1 MTENRIK
8 ALKNIISMDYGTKY
22 MTLSNNKEIGENL
35 VEDLKTYFI
44 LLFKNK
50 YKYNYRIWNKIEHT
64 ANDPITDKIYEKPAA
79 VLSVPATDLS
89 DPADKSSNY
98 MYYDLGK
105 EKTDNNQEIEEIKK
119 HIKKYMKEEDEN
131 EDKSSIEIPEKIY
144 NQDISLKKNYR
155 DKSIEL
161 GYIPIISVVDD
172 TTSNYY
178 SPLLEYNYTNY
189 DFQEKAQIYDDLN
202 KLNIIFKNANY
213 KNIDDM
219 VLLDFYKEFTS
230 KIKKLKDDI
239 ISTDPD
245 LKEEI
250 INNIYDKLLIIYDVK
265 TNGIKNFK
273 KTTTKLNTT
282 NCKDSLPGKEPFD
295 IIKCEIIKR
304 AEILKKLGKEQKGG
318 DPSVED
324 KNKLNTALTT
334 IFTAAEEKTK
344 EDMYKNYLEIDKNI
358 LSAIINSDE
367 LKKKIIDKK
376 VTKNIASFKK
386 FTKDV
391 FKITAKIPKKN
402 NIAESITFKNFTDFI
417 QKIKDKLTEDSIR
430 YLTIIKYLNIIKK
443 STEGGSAILGGAL
456 PQNQDKQKPI
466 NQNQEI
472 NSQEQNPGKKYLKN
486 FTDIYITL
494 VKEYYKFI
502 KDPESAKQL
511 IKDITTD
518 TETAATAAATAKEE
532 AEATAKAER
541 KEKEEEEATRKEKEK
556 EKDEVEKRLE
566 EWNKMQK
573 INIELNTST
582 NSSLGKQDKDAIAAK
597 LKAKNIQENK
607 EFENEISRNNVQKK
621 NLETRRKELEE
632 SLKTIKVVLRKLY
645 NECINI
651 QAPYATEYSEYTKS
665 IIKIGKLK
673 LLIDDNVE
681 INNNNDIVSAY
692 NDQIALI
699 TKEIGAKEQQN
710 ESLKEKQKINNQQ
723 RGGYQNGGTLK
734 DDDAAKREVQPA
746 KPAEVQPA
754 KPAEVQPAKPAEVQP
769 AKPAEVQ
776 PAKPAEVQPAKPAE
790 VQPAKPAEVQPA
802 ETAET
807 AEKAEVNAQKKKFE
821 DEIKKRKDD
830 ESKEKQE
837 LKKILDDNL
846 DKLIKKSI
854 DGKESDLNNLYDFI
868 VYLKESFGGDD
879 DDNNNMDTVSSKK
892 YNDKDTL
899 FEKIWNEYNDG
910 IKAYNINSKNKEYL
924 TYINEGEKLKNKII
938 LNDLD
943 PEIVLKVNFQDKV
956 VFVALMF
963 AIRTIVMVIFEFLI
977 EYNIIKSLRYAIL
990 IYAGLYV
997 LLLLLFTAFVNL
1009 DSYKL
1014 RIVFNYLNMHINT
1027 SNIILHIMLFT
1038 IFSFLV
1044 IVIIQTDN
1052 FINNVGDILDFTYIY
1067 NYIYTFNID
1076 NLLSGEFENNLS
1088 KDEKIKLQYRL
1099 DIISMLIFIFTATLI
1114 LLI

>member
-1 MTENRIK
+1 MGAYKYNSNKILIKSISINYNRVYQLMTENRIK

-50 YKYNYRIWNKIEHT
+50 YRYNYRIWNKIEDTT
-64 ANDPITDKIYEKPAA
+64 ADKIYI
-79 VLSVPATDLS
+79 
-89 DPADKSSNY
+89 KSSVTASPTTDTSNNY
-98 MYYDLGK
+98 MYYDLSQ
-105 EKTDNNQEIEEIKK
+105 EKDNNPEIEEIKK
-119 HIKKYMKEEDEN
+119 YIKKNMKDEQTDT
-131 EDKSSIEIPEKIY
+131 EYKSSIEIPEKIY

-161 GYIPIISVVDD
+161 GYIPISSISVD
-172 TTSNYY
+172 TANTSNYY

-189 DFQEKAQIYDDLN
+189 DFQEKAHVYDDLN

-230 KIKKLKDDI
+230 KIEKLKDEI
-239 ISTDPD
+239 ISTDNG
-245 LKEEI
+245 LKDEI

-265 TNGIKNFK
+265 TNNIKKFK
-273 KTTTKLNTT
+273 KTTTIPKAT
-282 NCKDSLPGKEPFD
+282 NCPDPLTNKEPFD
-295 IIKCEIIKR
+295 IIRCEIFKR

-318 DPSVED
+318 TPSPED
-324 KNKLNTALTT
+324 NTKLNDALTT
-334 IFTAAEEKTK
+334 IFTAAEKNTDA
-344 EDMYKNYLEIDKNI
+344 DMYENYLEIDKNI
-358 LSAIINSDE
+358 LSAIINSND

-376 VTKNIASFKK
+376 VTKNIESFKK
-386 FTKDV
+386 FTKGV
-391 FKITAKIPKKN
+391 FKITAKEPKKN
-402 NIAESITFKNFTDFI
+402 NIAESITFKDFTDFI

-430 YLTIIKYLNIIKK
+430 YLTIIKYLNIIKNP
-443 STEGGSAILGGAL
+443 TNGGMAVGGA
-456 PQNQDKQKPI
+456 PQQNQDKQRPI

-502 KDPESAKQL
+502 KEPELAKQL
-511 IKDITTD
+511 IKDITADTD
-518 TETAATAAATAKEE
+518 TPEAKTDTLVATQATTDTKAATVGAD
-532 AEATAKAER
+532 
-541 KEKEEEEATRKEKEK
+541 EKETQDAE
-556 EKDEVEKRLE
+556 EVEKRLE
-566 EWNKMQK
+566 EWKKMQK
-573 INIELNTST
+573 INSELNTNST
-582 NSSLGKQDKDAIAAK
+582 SGNQGKQDKDAIAAK

-723 RGGYQNGGTLK
+723 RGGYQNGGTDPAL
-734 DDDAAKREVQPA
+734 QPA
-746 KPAEVQPA
+746 AQPA
-754 KPAEVQPAKPAEVQP
+754 AQPDE
-769 AKPAEVQ
+769 E
-776 PAKPAEVQPAKPAE
+776 
-790 VQPAKPAEVQPA
+790 
-802 ETAET
+802 
-807 AEKAEVNAQKKKFE
+807 AQKEKFQ
-821 DEIKKRKDD
+821 
-830 ESKEKQE
+830 KEKFQKEIQKRNSDE
-837 LKKILDDNL
+837 LNEKVKLKAILDDNL
-846 DKLIKKSI
+846 YKLIKEE
-854 DGKESDLNNLYDFI
+854 KEENNLYSFI

-879 DDNNNMDTVSSKK
+879 DDNNMDTVSSKK

-910 IKAYNINSKNKEYL
+910 IRAYNNNSKNKEYL

-1052 FINNVGDILDFTYIY
+1052 FINNVGDVLDFTYIY

-1076 NLLSGEFENNLS
+1076 NLLSGEFENNLT

>member
-50 YKYNYRIWNKIEHT
+50 YKYNYRIWNKIEDKDT
-64 ANDPITDKIYEKPAA
+64 ISNKIYQN
-79 VLSVPATDLS
+79 T
-89 DPADKSSNY
+89 ADAHHADTSNIY
-98 MYYDLGK
+98 MYYNLDNK
-105 EKTDNNQEIEEIKK
+105 EDDNNPEIKEIEKYIKK
-119 HIKKYMKEEDEN
+119 NMKEEDDEKKKG
-131 EDKSSIEIPEKIY
+131 EELSYKSSIEIPEKIY

-155 DKSIEL
+155 DESIEL
-161 GYIPIISVVDD
+161 GYIPIISVVVD
-172 TTSNYY
+172 TKKYYY

-265 TNGIKNFK
+265 TNGIKKIN
-273 KTTTKLNTT
+273 KTTTKLDTN
-282 NCKDSLPGKEPFD
+282 NCKDSHLHGKKEPFD
-295 IIKCEIIKR
+295 IIRCEIFKR

-318 DPSVED
+318 APSVEN
-324 KNKLNTALTT
+324 KEKLNTTLTT
-334 IFTAAEEKTK
+334 IFEATEKTK

-376 VTKNIASFKK
+376 VTDNIKSFKK

-391 FKITAKIPKKN
+391 FKITPKKLKKN
-402 NIAESITFKNFTDFI
+402 NIAESITFSKFTEFI
-417 QKIKDKLTEDSIR
+417 KKIKDKLTEDSIR
-430 YLTIIKYLNIIKK
+430 YLTIIKYLNIIKNTNPK
-443 STEGGSAILGGAL
+443 GGMSSGGAP
-456 PQNQDKQKPI
+456 PQNQDKQKQI

-472 NSQEQNPGKKYLKN
+472 NSQEQNPGKTYIKN
-486 FTDIYITL
+486 FTDIYISL

-502 KDPESAKQL
+502 KNPEGAKQL
-511 IKDITTD
+511 IKDITAEDKET
-518 TETAATAAATAKEE
+518 TEVENEEEMKQAERTKEEGEKKKAEEKKRIDEWEKNNKDLYNDNNQGNITVASQRE
-532 AEATAKAER
+532 AEA
-541 KEKEEEEATRKEKEK
+541 
-556 EKDEVEKRLE
+556 
-566 EWNKMQK
+566 
-573 INIELNTST
+573 
-582 NSSLGKQDKDAIAAK
+582 AAK
-597 LKAKNIQENK
+597 IKQRQKYGQENK
-607 EFENEISRNNVQKK
+607 DISNEQSRITEQKK
-621 NLETRRKELEE
+621 NLTERKKELED

-699 TKEIGAKEQQN
+699 TKEIGAKDEQNKSLDEKKKIN
-710 ESLKEKQKINNQQ
+710 EGLMRGGGDTYTDAKKNEEDKIGEEIKEK
-723 RGGYQNGGTLK
+723 YETLK
-734 DDDAAKREVQPA
+734 
-746 KPAEVQPA
+746 
-754 KPAEVQPAKPAEVQP
+754 
-769 AKPAEVQ
+769 
-776 PAKPAEVQPAKPAE
+776 
-790 VQPAKPAEVQPA
+790 
-802 ETAET
+802 
-807 AEKAEVNAQKKKFE
+807 
-821 DEIKKRKDD
+821 
-830 ESKEKQE
+830 KEKKLLTE
-837 LKKILDDNL
+837 VLKDNL
-846 DKLIKKSI
+846 FMLIKKTEEDS
-854 DGKESDLNNLYDFI
+854 GLNNLYDFI
-868 VYLKESFGGDD
+868 KYLKDSFGGDD
-879 DDNNNMDTVSSKK
+879 DDNNMDTVSSKK

-899 FEKIWNEYNDG
+899 FEKIWSEYNDG
-910 IKAYNINSKNKEYL
+910 IKAYNINSKNKDYL

-977 EYNIIKSLRYAIL
+977 EYNVIKSLRYSIL
-990 IYAGLYV
+990 IYAGLYI

-1076 NLLSGEFENNLS
+1076 NLLSGEFENNLT

-1099 DIISMLIFIFTATLI
+1099 DIISMLIFIFTAILI

>member
-1 MTENRIK
+1 
-8 ALKNIISMDYGTKY
+8 MDYGTKY

-50 YKYNYRIWNKIEHT
+50 YKYNYRIWNKIEDKDT
-64 ANDPITDKIYEKPAA
+64 ISNKIYQN
-79 VLSVPATDLS
+79 T
-89 DPADKSSNY
+89 ADAHHADTSNIY
-98 MYYDLGK
+98 MYYNLDNK
-105 EKTDNNQEIEEIKK
+105 EDDNNPEIKEIEKYIKK
-119 HIKKYMKEEDEN
+119 NMKEEDDEKKKG
-131 EDKSSIEIPEKIY
+131 EELSYKSSIEIPEKIY

-155 DKSIEL
+155 DESIEL
-161 GYIPIISVVDD
+161 GYIPIISVVVD
-172 TTSNYY
+172 TKKYYY

-265 TNGIKNFK
+265 TNGIKKIN
-273 KTTTKLNTT
+273 KTTTKLDTN
-282 NCKDSLPGKEPFD
+282 NCKDSHLHGKKEPFD
-295 IIKCEIIKR
+295 IIRCEIFKR

-318 DPSVED
+318 APSVEN
-324 KNKLNTALTT
+324 KEKLNTTLTT
-334 IFTAAEEKTK
+334 IFEATEKTK

-376 VTKNIASFKK
+376 VTDNIKSFKK

-391 FKITAKIPKKN
+391 FKITPKKLKKN
-402 NIAESITFKNFTDFI
+402 NIAESITFSKFTEFI
-417 QKIKDKLTEDSIR
+417 KKIKDKLTEDSIR
-430 YLTIIKYLNIIKK
+430 YLTIIKYLNIIKNTNPK
-443 STEGGSAILGGAL
+443 GGMSSGGAP

-472 NSQEQNPGKKYLKN
+472 NSQEQNPGKTYIKN
-486 FTDIYITL
+486 FTDIYISL

-502 KDPESAKQL
+502 KNPEGAKKL
-511 IKDITTD
+511 IKDITAEDKET
-518 TETAATAAATAKEE
+518 TEVENEEEMKQAERTKEEGEKKKAEEKKRIDEWEKNNKDLYNDNNQGNITVASQRE
-532 AEATAKAER
+532 AEA
-541 KEKEEEEATRKEKEK
+541 
-556 EKDEVEKRLE
+556 
-566 EWNKMQK
+566 
-573 INIELNTST
+573 
-582 NSSLGKQDKDAIAAK
+582 AAK
-597 LKAKNIQENK
+597 IKQRQKYGQENK
-607 EFENEISRNNVQKK
+607 DISNEQSRITEQKK
-621 NLETRRKELEE
+621 NLTERKKELED

-699 TKEIGAKEQQN
+699 TKEIGAKDEQNKSLDEKKKIN
-710 ESLKEKQKINNQQ
+710 EGLMRGGGDTYTDAKKYEEDKIDEEFKNKYETLKKEKKLL
-723 RGGYQNGGTLK
+723 TEVLK
-734 DDDAAKREVQPA
+734 D
-746 KPAEVQPA
+746 
-754 KPAEVQPAKPAEVQP
+754 
-769 AKPAEVQ
+769 
-776 PAKPAEVQPAKPAE
+776 
-790 VQPAKPAEVQPA
+790 
-802 ETAET
+802 
-807 AEKAEVNAQKKKFE
+807 
-821 DEIKKRKDD
+821 
-830 ESKEKQE
+830 
-837 LKKILDDNL
+837 NL
-846 DKLIKKSI
+846 FMLIKKT
-854 DGKESDLNNLYDFI
+854 GEESDLNNLYDFI
-868 VYLKESFGGDD
+868 KYLKDSFGGDD
-879 DDNNNMDTVSSKK
+879 DDNNMDTVSSKK

-899 FEKIWNEYNDG
+899 FEKIWSEYNDG
-910 IKAYNINSKNKEYL
+910 IKAYNINSKNKDYL

-977 EYNIIKSLRYAIL
+977 EYNVIKSLRYSIL
-990 IYAGLYV
+990 IYAGLYI

-1076 NLLSGEFENNLS
+1076 NLLSGEFENNLT

>member
-50 YKYNYRIWNKIEHT
+50 YKYNYRILNKIT
-64 ANDPITDKIYEKPAA
+64 ITDPITDKIYKKPDF
-79 VLSVPATDLS
+79 T
-89 DPADKSSNY
+89 ADNLVTSSNY
-98 MYYDLGK
+98 MYYDLGE
-105 EKTDNNQEIEEIKK
+105 EKDNNPEIKEIENYIKK
-119 HIKKYMKEEDEN
+119 NMKEEDDEKKDGELSN
-131 EDKSSIEIPEKIY
+131 KSSIEIPEKIY

-161 GYIPIISVVDD
+161 GYIPIISVVDTVD
-172 TTSNYY
+172 NTTSNYY

-230 KIKKLKDDI
+230 KIEKLKDDI

-265 TNGIKNFK
+265 TNGIKKFN
-273 KTTTKLNTT
+273 KTTTKPSKNI
-282 NCKDSLPGKEPFD
+282 CKDSLTSKEPFD
-295 IIKCEIIKR
+295 IIRCEIFKR

-318 DPSVED
+318 APSVEN
-324 KNKLNTALTT
+324 KEKLNTTLTT
-334 IFTAAEEKTK
+334 IFEATEKTK

-376 VTKNIASFKK
+376 VTDNIKSFKK

-391 FKITAKIPKKN
+391 FKITPKKLKKN
-402 NIAESITFKNFTDFI
+402 NIAESITFSKFTEFI
-417 QKIKDKLTEDSIR
+417 KKIKDKLTEDSIR
-430 YLTIIKYLNIIKK
+430 YLTIIKYLNIIKNTNPK
-443 STEGGSAILGGAL
+443 GGMSSGGAP
-456 PQNQDKQKPI
+456 PQNQDKQKQI

-472 NSQEQNPGKKYLKN
+472 NSQEQNPGKTYIKN
-486 FTDIYITL
+486 FTDIYISL

-502 KDPESAKQL
+502 KNPEGAKIL
-511 IKDITTD
+511 IKDITAEDKETTD
-518 TETAATAAATAKEE
+518 VDQDTINKEAERKKKLGEDEDEEIKREKKKRIEEWEKNNKDLYNDNNQDNRTVVSQKEADATAKI
-532 AEATAKAER
+532 K
-541 KEKEEEEATRKEKEK
+541 
-556 EKDEVEKRLE
+556 
-566 EWNKMQK
+566 QK
-573 INIELNTST
+573 QKY
-582 NSSLGKQDKDAIAAK
+582 G
-597 LKAKNIQENK
+597 QENK
-607 EFENEISRNNVQKK
+607 DISNEQSRITEQKK
-621 NLETRRKELEE
+621 NLTERKKELED

-699 TKEIGAKEQQN
+699 TKEIGAKDEQNKSLDEKKKIN
-710 ESLKEKQKINNQQ
+710 EGLMRGGGDTYTDAKNKETEKIDEEFKEK
-723 RGGYQNGGTLK
+723 YETLK
-734 DDDAAKREVQPA
+734 
-746 KPAEVQPA
+746 
-754 KPAEVQPAKPAEVQP
+754 
-769 AKPAEVQ
+769 
-776 PAKPAEVQPAKPAE
+776 
-790 VQPAKPAEVQPA
+790 
-802 ETAET
+802 
-807 AEKAEVNAQKKKFE
+807 
-821 DEIKKRKDD
+821 
-830 ESKEKQE
+830 KEKE
-837 LKKILDDNL
+837 RLTDVLKDNL
-846 DKLIKKSI
+846 YMLIQKTGEDS
-854 DGKESDLNNLYDFI
+854 GLNNLYGFI
-868 VYLKESFGGDD
+868 KYLKDSFGGDDD

-899 FEKIWNEYNDG
+899 FEKIWSEYNDG
-910 IKAYNINSKNKEYL
+910 IKAYNINSKNKDYL

-956 VFVALMF
+956 VFVTLMF

-977 EYNIIKSLRYAIL
+977 EYNVIKSLRYSIL
-990 IYAGLYV
+990 IYAGLYI

-1088 KDEKIKLQYRL
+1088 NDEKIKLQYRL

>member
-50 YKYNYRIWNKIEHT
+50 YKYNYRIWNKIEDKDT
-64 ANDPITDKIYEKPAA
+64 ISNKIYQN
-79 VLSVPATDLS
+79 T
-89 DPADKSSNY
+89 ADAHHADTSNIY
-98 MYYDLGK
+98 MYYDLDG
-105 EKTDNNQEIEEIKK
+105 EKDNNPEIKEIEKYIKNN
-119 HIKKYMKEEDEN
+119 MKEEDDEKKKGEELSN
-131 EDKSSIEIPEKIY
+131 KSSIEIPEKIY

-161 GYIPIISVVDD
+161 GYIPIISVVADK

-230 KIKKLKDDI
+230 KIEKLKDDI
-239 ISTDPD
+239 ISTDTD
-245 LKEEI
+245 LKDEI

-265 TNGIKNFK
+265 TNGIKKFN
-273 KTTTKLNTT
+273 KTTTKLDTI
-282 NCKDSLPGKEPFD
+282 NCKDSHLHGKKEPFD
-295 IIKCEIIKR
+295 IIKCEIFKR

-318 DPSVED
+318 APSVEN
-324 KNKLNTALTT
+324 KEKLNTTLTK
-334 IFTAAEEKTK
+334 IFEATEKTK
-344 EDMYKNYLEIDKNI
+344 EDMYENYLEIDKNI

-376 VTKNIASFKK
+376 VTENIKSFKK

-391 FKITAKIPKKN
+391 FKITPKKLKKN
-402 NIAESITFKNFTDFI
+402 NIAESITFSKFTEFI
-417 QKIKDKLTEDSIR
+417 KKIKDKLTEDSIR
-430 YLTIIKYLNIIKK
+430 YLTIIKYLNIIKN
-443 STEGGSAILGGAL
+443 TNNGGSAILGGAP

-472 NSQEQNPGKKYLKN
+472 NSQEQNPGKTYIKN
-486 FTDIYITL
+486 FTDIYISL

-502 KDPESAKQL
+502 KNPEGAKQL
-511 IKDITTD
+511 IKDITTEDKETTDVEQD
-518 TETAATAAATAKEE
+518 TINTEERNKKLKEEDEDKDKEIIREKKKRIEEWEKNNKDLYNDNNQENRAIVNQRE
-532 AEATAKAER
+532 AEA
-541 KEKEEEEATRKEKEK
+541 
-556 EKDEVEKRLE
+556 
-566 EWNKMQK
+566 
-573 INIELNTST
+573 
-582 NSSLGKQDKDAIAAK
+582 AAK
-597 LKAKNIQENK
+597 MKQKQKYGQENK
-607 EFENEISRNNVQKK
+607 DISNEQSRITEQKK
-621 NLETRRKELEE
+621 NLTERKKELED

-699 TKEIGAKEQQN
+699 TKEIGAKDEQN
-710 ESLKEKQKINNQQ
+710 KSLDEKKKINEGLM
-723 RGGYQNGGTLK
+723 RGGGDTYTDAKKYEEDKIDEEFKNKYETLK
-734 DDDAAKREVQPA
+734 KDKERLTEV
-746 KPAEVQPA
+746 
-754 KPAEVQPAKPAEVQP
+754 
-769 AKPAEVQ
+769 
-776 PAKPAEVQPAKPAE
+776 
-790 VQPAKPAEVQPA
+790 
-802 ETAET
+802 
-807 AEKAEVNAQKKKFE
+807 
-821 DEIKKRKDD
+821 
-830 ESKEKQE
+830 
-837 LKKILDDNL
+837 LKDNL
-846 DKLIKKSI
+846 YMLIQKTDEDS
-854 DGKESDLNNLYDFI
+854 GLNNLYDFI
-868 VYLKESFGGDD
+868 KYLKESFGGDD

-899 FEKIWNEYNDG
+899 FEKIWSEYNDG
-910 IKAYNINSKNKEYL
+910 IKAYNINSKNKDYL

-977 EYNIIKSLRYAIL
+977 EYNVIKSLRYSIL
-990 IYAGLYV
+990 IYTGLYI

>member
-50 YKYNYRIWNKIEHT
+50 YKYNYRIWNKIEDKDT
-64 ANDPITDKIYEKPAA
+64 ISNKIYQN
-79 VLSVPATDLS
+79 T
-89 DPADKSSNY
+89 ADAHHADTSNIY
-98 MYYDLGK
+98 MYYNLDNK
-105 EKTDNNQEIEEIKK
+105 EDDNNPEIKEIEKYIKK
-119 HIKKYMKEEDEN
+119 NMKEEDDEKKKG
-131 EDKSSIEIPEKIY
+131 EELSYKSSIEIPEKIY

-155 DKSIEL
+155 DESIEL
-161 GYIPIISVVDD
+161 GYIPIISVVVD
-172 TTSNYY
+172 TKKYYY

-265 TNGIKNFK
+265 TNGIKKIN
-273 KTTTKLNTT
+273 KTTTKLDTN
-282 NCKDSLPGKEPFD
+282 NCKDSHLHGKKEPFD
-295 IIKCEIIKR
+295 IIRCEIFKR

-318 DPSVED
+318 APSVEN
-324 KNKLNTALTT
+324 KEKLNTTLTT
-334 IFTAAEEKTK
+334 IFEATEKTK

-376 VTKNIASFKK
+376 VTDNIKSFKK

-391 FKITAKIPKKN
+391 FKITPKKLKKN
-402 NIAESITFKNFTDFI
+402 NIAESITFSKFTEFI
-417 QKIKDKLTEDSIR
+417 KKIKDKLTEDSIR
-430 YLTIIKYLNIIKK
+430 YLTIIKYLNIIKNTNPK
-443 STEGGSAILGGAL
+443 GGMSSGGAP
-456 PQNQDKQKPI
+456 PQNQDKQKQI

-472 NSQEQNPGKKYLKN
+472 NSQEQNPGKTYIKN
-486 FTDIYITL
+486 FTDIYISL

-502 KDPESAKQL
+502 KNPEGAKKL
-511 IKDITTD
+511 IKDITAEDKET
-518 TETAATAAATAKEE
+518 TEVENEEEMKQAERTKEEGEKKKAEEKKRIDEWEKNNKDLYNDNNQGNITVASQRE
-532 AEATAKAER
+532 AEA
-541 KEKEEEEATRKEKEK
+541 
-556 EKDEVEKRLE
+556 
-566 EWNKMQK
+566 
-573 INIELNTST
+573 
-582 NSSLGKQDKDAIAAK
+582 AAK
-597 LKAKNIQENK
+597 IKQRQKYGQENK
-607 EFENEISRNNVQKK
+607 DISNEQSRITEQKK
-621 NLETRRKELEE
+621 NLTERKKELED

-699 TKEIGAKEQQN
+699 TKEIGAKDEQNKSLDEKKKIN
-710 ESLKEKQKINNQQ
+710 EGLMRGGGDTYTDAKKNEEDKIGEEIKEK
-723 RGGYQNGGTLK
+723 YETLK
-734 DDDAAKREVQPA
+734 
-746 KPAEVQPA
+746 
-754 KPAEVQPAKPAEVQP
+754 
-769 AKPAEVQ
+769 
-776 PAKPAEVQPAKPAE
+776 
-790 VQPAKPAEVQPA
+790 
-802 ETAET
+802 
-807 AEKAEVNAQKKKFE
+807 
-821 DEIKKRKDD
+821 
-830 ESKEKQE
+830 KEKKLLTE
-837 LKKILDDNL
+837 VLKDNL
-846 DKLIKKSI
+846 FMLIKKTEEDS
-854 DGKESDLNNLYDFI
+854 GLNNLYDFI
-868 VYLKESFGGDD
+868 KYLKDSFGGDD
-879 DDNNNMDTVSSKK
+879 DDNNMDTVSSKK

-899 FEKIWNEYNDG
+899 FEKIWSEYNDG
-910 IKAYNINSKNKEYL
+910 IKAYNINSKNKDYL

-977 EYNIIKSLRYAIL
+977 EYNVIKSLRYSIL
-990 IYAGLYV
+990 IYAGLYI

-1076 NLLSGEFENNLS
+1076 NLLSGEFENNLT

-1099 DIISMLIFIFTATLI
+1099 DIISMLIFIFTAILI

>member
-50 YKYNYRIWNKIEHT
+50 YKYNYRIWNKIT
-64 ANDPITDKIYEKPAA
+64 ITDPINDKIYKKPD
-79 VLSVPATDLS
+79 VIVDNLVT
-89 DPADKSSNY
+89 SSNY

-105 EKTDNNQEIEEIKK
+105 EETDNNPEIKK
-119 HIKKYMKEEDEN
+119 IEKYIKNNMKEEDE
-131 EDKSSIEIPEKIY
+131 EEKDRELSYKSSIEIPEKIY

-161 GYIPIISVVDD
+161 GYIPIISVVADK
-172 TTSNYY
+172 TNSNYY
-178 SPLLEYNYTNY
+178 SPSLEYNYTNY

-230 KIKKLKDDI
+230 KIEKLKYDI
-239 ISTDPD
+239 ISTDTD
-245 LKEEI
+245 LKDDI
-250 INNIYDKLLIIYDVK
+250 VNNIYDKLLIIYDVK
-265 TNGIKNFK
+265 TNGIKKFK
-273 KTTTKLNTT
+273 KTTTKLDT
-282 NCKDSLPGKEPFD
+282 NRCPETQNSKQPFD
-295 IIKCEIIKR
+295 IIRCEIFKR

-318 DPSVED
+318 TPLDD
-324 KNKLNTALTT
+324 NKNKLNTALKT
-334 IFTAAEEKTK
+334 IFEATEKTK
-344 EDMYKNYLEIDKNI
+344 EDMYENYLEIDKNI

-376 VTKNIASFKK
+376 VTENIKSFKK

-391 FKITAKIPKKN
+391 FKITPKKLKKN
-402 NIAESITFKNFTDFI
+402 NIAESITFSKFTEFI
-417 QKIKDKLTEDSIR
+417 KKIKDKLTEDSIR
-430 YLTIIKYLNIIKK
+430 YLTIIKYLNIIKN
-443 STEGGSAILGGAL
+443 TNNGGSAILGGAP

-466 NQNQEI
+466 NKNQEI
-472 NSQEQNPGKKYLKN
+472 NSQEQNPGKTYIKN
-486 FTDIYITL
+486 FTDIYISL

-502 KDPESAKQL
+502 KDPEGAKIL
-511 IKDITTD
+511 IKDITAEDKETKEVEQD
-518 TETAATAAATAKEE
+518 TINKEEKRKQKLGQDEDEEIKREKKKRIEEWEKNNKDLYNDNNQDNRTVVSQKEADATAK
-532 AEATAKAER
+532 TK
-541 KEKEEEEATRKEKEK
+541 
-556 EKDEVEKRLE
+556 
-566 EWNKMQK
+566 QK
-573 INIELNTST
+573 QKY
-582 NSSLGKQDKDAIAAK
+582 G
-597 LKAKNIQENK
+597 QENK
-607 EFENEISRNNVQKK
+607 DISNEQSRITEQKK
-621 NLETRRKELEE
+621 NLTERKKELED

-699 TKEIGAKEQQN
+699 TKEIGAKDEQNKSLDEKKKIN
-710 ESLKEKQKINNQQ
+710 EGLMRGGGKEYEVVLSNITQKINEEIDEKYN
-723 RGGYQNGGTLK
+723 TLK
-734 DDDAAKREVQPA
+734 
-746 KPAEVQPA
+746 
-754 KPAEVQPAKPAEVQP
+754 
-769 AKPAEVQ
+769 
-776 PAKPAEVQPAKPAE
+776 
-790 VQPAKPAEVQPA
+790 
-802 ETAET
+802 
-807 AEKAEVNAQKKKFE
+807 
-821 DEIKKRKDD
+821 
-830 ESKEKQE
+830 KEKE
-837 LKKILDDNL
+837 RLTDVLKDNL
-846 DKLIKKSI
+846 YMLIQKTEEDS
-854 DGKESDLNNLYDFI
+854 GLNNLYGFI
-868 VYLKESFGGDD
+868 KYLKDSFGGDDD

-899 FEKIWNEYNDG
+899 FEKIWSEYNDG
-910 IKAYNINSKNKEYL
+910 IKAYNINSKNKDYL

-977 EYNIIKSLRYAIL
+977 EYNVIKSLRYSIL
-990 IYAGLYV
+990 IYAGLYI

>member
-1 MTENRIK
+1 
-8 ALKNIISMDYGTKY
+8 MDYGTKY

-50 YKYNYRIWNKIEHT
+50 YKYNYRILNKITITE
-64 ANDPITDKIYEKPAA
+64 PITDKIYKKPD
-79 VLSVPATDLS
+79 VTVDNLVT
-89 DPADKSSNY
+89 SSNY
-98 MYYDLGK
+98 MYYDLGEE
-105 EKTDNNQEIEEIKK
+105 EKDNNPEIKEIEKYIKK
-119 HIKKYMKEEDEN
+119 NMKEEDGELSN
-131 EDKSSIEIPEKIY
+131 KSSIEIPEKIY

-161 GYIPIISVVDD
+161 GYIPIISVVDTVD
-172 TTSNYY
+172 NTTSNYY

-230 KIKKLKDDI
+230 KIEKLKDDI
-239 ISTDPD
+239 ISTDTD
-245 LKEEI
+245 LKDDI
-250 INNIYDKLLIIYDVK
+250 VNNIYDKLLIIYDVK
-265 TNGIKNFK
+265 TNGIKKFN
-273 KTTTKLNTT
+273 KTTTKPSKNI
-282 NCKDSLPGKEPFD
+282 CKDSLTSKEPFD
-295 IIKCEIIKR
+295 IIRCEIFKR

-318 DPSVED
+318 APSVEN
-324 KNKLNTALTT
+324 KEKLNTTLTT
-334 IFTAAEEKTK
+334 IFEATEKTK

-376 VTKNIASFKK
+376 VTDNIKSFKK

-391 FKITAKIPKKN
+391 FKITPKKLKKN
-402 NIAESITFKNFTDFI
+402 NIAESITFSKFTEFI
-417 QKIKDKLTEDSIR
+417 KKIKDKLTEDSIR
-430 YLTIIKYLNIIKK
+430 YLTIIKYLNIIKNTNPK
-443 STEGGSAILGGAL
+443 GGMSSGGAP
-456 PQNQDKQKPI
+456 PQNQDKQKQI

-472 NSQEQNPGKKYLKN
+472 NSQEQNPGKTYIKN
-486 FTDIYITL
+486 FTDIYISL

-502 KDPESAKQL
+502 KNPEGAKKL
-511 IKDITTD
+511 IKDITAEDKETTD
-518 TETAATAAATAKEE
+518 VDQDTINKEAERKKKLGEDEDEEIKREIKKRIDEWEKNNKDLYNDNNQENRAIVNQRE
-532 AEATAKAER
+532 AEA
-541 KEKEEEEATRKEKEK
+541 
-556 EKDEVEKRLE
+556 
-566 EWNKMQK
+566 
-573 INIELNTST
+573 
-582 NSSLGKQDKDAIAAK
+582 AAK
-597 LKAKNIQENK
+597 TKQRQKYGQENK
-607 EFENEISRNNVQKK
+607 DISNEQSRITEQKK
-621 NLETRRKELEE
+621 NLTERKKELED

-699 TKEIGAKEQQN
+699 TKEIGAKDEQN
-710 ESLKEKQKINNQQ
+710 KSLEEKIKINKELMRGGDKYTDAKNKETEKIDEEFKEK
-723 RGGYQNGGTLK
+723 YETLK
-734 DDDAAKREVQPA
+734 
-746 KPAEVQPA
+746 
-754 KPAEVQPAKPAEVQP
+754 
-769 AKPAEVQ
+769 
-776 PAKPAEVQPAKPAE
+776 
-790 VQPAKPAEVQPA
+790 
-802 ETAET
+802 
-807 AEKAEVNAQKKKFE
+807 
-821 DEIKKRKDD
+821 
-830 ESKEKQE
+830 KEKE
-837 LKKILDDNL
+837 RLTDVLKDNL
-846 DKLIKKSI
+846 CMLIQKTEEDS
-854 DGKESDLNNLYDFI
+854 GLNNLYGFI
-868 VYLKESFGGDD
+868 KYLKESFGGDDD

-899 FEKIWNEYNDG
+899 FEKIWSEYNDG
-910 IKAYNINSKNKEYL
+910 IKAYNINSKNKDYL

-956 VFVALMF
+956 VFVTLMF

-977 EYNIIKSLRYAIL
+977 EYNVIKSLRYSIL
-990 IYAGLYV
+990 IYAGLYI

-1099 DIISMLIFIFTATLI
+1099 DIISNLIFIFTATLI

>member
-50 YKYNYRIWNKIEHT
+50 YKYNYRIWNKIEDKDT
-64 ANDPITDKIYEKPAA
+64 ISNKIYQN
-79 VLSVPATDLS
+79 T
-89 DPADKSSNY
+89 ADAHHADTSNIY
-98 MYYDLGK
+98 MYYNLDNK
-105 EKTDNNQEIEEIKK
+105 EDDNNPEIKEIEKYIKK
-119 HIKKYMKEEDEN
+119 NMKEEDDEKKKG
-131 EDKSSIEIPEKIY
+131 EELSYKSSIEIPEKIY

-155 DKSIEL
+155 DESIEL
-161 GYIPIISVVDD
+161 GYIPIISVVVD
-172 TTSNYY
+172 TKKYYY

-265 TNGIKNFK
+265 TNGIKKIN
-273 KTTTKLNTT
+273 KTTTKLDTN
-282 NCKDSLPGKEPFD
+282 NCKDSHLHGKKEPFD
-295 IIKCEIIKR
+295 IIRCEIFKR

-318 DPSVED
+318 APSVEN
-324 KNKLNTALTT
+324 KEKLNTTLTT
-334 IFTAAEEKTK
+334 IFEATEKTK

-376 VTKNIASFKK
+376 VTDNIKSFKK

-391 FKITAKIPKKN
+391 FKITPKKLKKN
-402 NIAESITFKNFTDFI
+402 NIAESITFSKFTEFI
-417 QKIKDKLTEDSIR
+417 KKIKDKLTEDSIR
-430 YLTIIKYLNIIKK
+430 YLTIIKYLNIIKNTNPK
-443 STEGGSAILGGAL
+443 GGMSSGGAP
-456 PQNQDKQKPI
+456 PQNQDKQKQI

-472 NSQEQNPGKKYLKN
+472 NSQEQNPGKTYIKN
-486 FTDIYITL
+486 FTDIYISL

-502 KDPESAKQL
+502 KNPEGAKQL
-511 IKDITTD
+511 IKDITAEDKET
-518 TETAATAAATAKEE
+518 TEVEQDAIINKEAERKKQLEDEDEDKEIIREKKKRIDEWEKNNKDLYNDNNQGNITVASQRE
-532 AEATAKAER
+532 AEA
-541 KEKEEEEATRKEKEK
+541 
-556 EKDEVEKRLE
+556 
-566 EWNKMQK
+566 
-573 INIELNTST
+573 
-582 NSSLGKQDKDAIAAK
+582 AAK
-597 LKAKNIQENK
+597 IKQRQKYGQENK
-607 EFENEISRNNVQKK
+607 DISNEQSRITEQKK
-621 NLETRRKELEE
+621 NLTERKKELED

-692 NDQIALI
+692 NDQIAII
-699 TKEIGAKEQQN
+699 TKEIGAKDEQNKSLDEKKKIN
-710 ESLKEKQKINNQQ
+710 EGLMRGGGDTYTDAKKYEEDKIDEEFKNKYETLKKEKKLL
-723 RGGYQNGGTLK
+723 TEVLK
-734 DDDAAKREVQPA
+734 D
-746 KPAEVQPA
+746 
-754 KPAEVQPAKPAEVQP
+754 
-769 AKPAEVQ
+769 
-776 PAKPAEVQPAKPAE
+776 
-790 VQPAKPAEVQPA
+790 
-802 ETAET
+802 
-807 AEKAEVNAQKKKFE
+807 
-821 DEIKKRKDD
+821 
-830 ESKEKQE
+830 
-837 LKKILDDNL
+837 NL
-846 DKLIKKSI
+846 FMLIKKT
-854 DGKESDLNNLYDFI
+854 GEESDLNNLYDFI
-868 VYLKESFGGDD
+868 KYLKDSFGGDD
-879 DDNNNMDTVSSKK
+879 DDNNMDTVSSKK

-899 FEKIWNEYNDG
+899 FEKIWSEYNDG
-910 IKAYNINSKNKEYL
+910 IKAYNINSKNKDYL

-977 EYNIIKSLRYAIL
+977 EYNVIKSLRYSIL
-990 IYAGLYV
+990 IYAGLYI

>member
-1 MTENRIK
+1 
-8 ALKNIISMDYGTKY
+8 MDYGTKY

-50 YKYNYRIWNKIEHT
+50 YKYNYRILNKITITE
-64 ANDPITDKIYEKPAA
+64 PITDKIYKKPD
-79 VLSVPATDLS
+79 VTVDNLVT
-89 DPADKSSNY
+89 SSNY
-98 MYYDLGK
+98 MYYDLGEE
-105 EKTDNNQEIEEIKK
+105 EKDNNPEIKEIEKYIKK
-119 HIKKYMKEEDEN
+119 NMKEDDEK
-131 EDKSSIEIPEKIY
+131 EPKSSIEIPEKIY

-155 DKSIEL
+155 DNSIEL
-161 GYIPIISVVDD
+161 GYIPIIIISVVVD
-172 TTSNYY
+172 TVDTKTYY

-239 ISTDPD
+239 ISTDLD

-265 TNGIKNFK
+265 TNGIKKFNKTK
-273 KTTTKLNTT
+273 KKPDTT
-282 NCKDSLPGKEPFD
+282 NCPETPTSKEPPFD
-295 IIKCEIIKR
+295 IIKCEIFKR

-318 DPSVED
+318 DPSDED
-324 KNKLNTALTT
+324 KEKLNTTLKT
-334 IFTAAEEKTK
+334 IFEATEKTK

-391 FKITAKIPKKN
+391 FKITAKTPKKN
-402 NIAESITFKNFTDFI
+402 NIAESITFKDFTDFI

-502 KDPESAKQL
+502 KEPELAKQF
-511 IKDITTD
+511 IKDITAD
-518 TETAATAAATAKEE
+518 T
-532 AEATAKAER
+532 
-541 KEKEEEEATRKEKEK
+541 
-556 EKDEVEKRLE
+556 
-566 EWNKMQK
+566 
-573 INIELNTST
+573 
-582 NSSLGKQDKDAIAAK
+582 
-597 LKAKNIQENK
+597 
-607 EFENEISRNNVQKK
+607 
-621 NLETRRKELEE
+621 
-632 SLKTIKVVLRKLY
+632 
-645 NECINI
+645 
-651 QAPYATEYSEYTKS
+651 
-665 IIKIGKLK
+665 
-673 LLIDDNVE
+673 
-681 INNNNDIVSAY
+681 
-692 NDQIALI
+692 
-699 TKEIGAKEQQN
+699 
-710 ESLKEKQKINNQQ
+710 
-723 RGGYQNGGTLK
+723 
-734 DDDAAKREVQPA
+734 
-746 KPAEVQPA
+746 
-754 KPAEVQPAKPAEVQP
+754 
-769 AKPAEVQ
+769 
-776 PAKPAEVQPAKPAE
+776 
-790 VQPAKPAEVQPA
+790 
-802 ETAET
+802 ET

-821 DEIKKRKDD
+821 DEIIKRKDD

-879 DDNNNMDTVSSKK
+879 DDNNNMETVSSKK

-910 IKAYNINSKNKEYL
+910 IKAYNINSKNKDYL

-956 VFVALMF
+956 VFVTLMF

-977 EYNIIKSLRYAIL
+977 EYNVIKSLRYSIL
-990 IYAGLYV
+990 IYAGLYI

-1067 NYIYTFNID
+1067 NYIYTFNFD

>member
-1 MTENRIK
+1 
-8 ALKNIISMDYGTKY
+8 MDYGTKY

-50 YKYNYRIWNKIEHT
+50 YKYNYRIWNKIEDKDT
-64 ANDPITDKIYEKPAA
+64 ISNKIYQN
-79 VLSVPATDLS
+79 T
-89 DPADKSSNY
+89 ADAHHADTSNIY
-98 MYYDLGK
+98 MYYDLDG
-105 EKTDNNQEIEEIKK
+105 EKDNNPEIKEIEKYIKNN
-119 HIKKYMKEEDEN
+119 MKEEDDEKKKGEELSN
-131 EDKSSIEIPEKIY
+131 KSSIEIHEKIY

-161 GYIPIISVVDD
+161 GYIPIISVVADK

-230 KIKKLKDDI
+230 KIEKLKDDI
-239 ISTDPD
+239 ISTDTD
-245 LKEEI
+245 LKDEI

-265 TNGIKNFK
+265 TNGIKKFN
-273 KTTTKLNTT
+273 KTTTKLDTI
-282 NCKDSLPGKEPFD
+282 NCKDSHLHGKKEPFD
-295 IIKCEIIKR
+295 IIKCEIFKR

-318 DPSVED
+318 APSVEN
-324 KNKLNTALTT
+324 KEKLNTTLTK
-334 IFTAAEEKTK
+334 IFEATEKTK
-344 EDMYKNYLEIDKNI
+344 EDMYENYLEIDKNI

-376 VTKNIASFKK
+376 VTENIKSFKK

-391 FKITAKIPKKN
+391 FKITPKKLKKN
-402 NIAESITFKNFTDFI
+402 NIAESITFSKFTEFI
-417 QKIKDKLTEDSIR
+417 KKIKDKLTEDSIR
-430 YLTIIKYLNIIKK
+430 YLTIIKYLNIIKN
-443 STEGGSAILGGAL
+443 TNNGGSAILGGAP

-472 NSQEQNPGKKYLKN
+472 NSQEQNPGKTYIKN
-486 FTDIYITL
+486 FTDIYISL

-502 KDPESAKQL
+502 KNPEGAKQL
-511 IKDITTD
+511 IKDITTEDKETTDVEQD
-518 TETAATAAATAKEE
+518 TINTEERNKKLKEEDEDKDKEIIREKKKRIEEWEKNNKDLYNDNNQENRAIVNQRE
-532 AEATAKAER
+532 AEA
-541 KEKEEEEATRKEKEK
+541 
-556 EKDEVEKRLE
+556 
-566 EWNKMQK
+566 
-573 INIELNTST
+573 
-582 NSSLGKQDKDAIAAK
+582 AAK
-597 LKAKNIQENK
+597 MKQKQKYGQENK
-607 EFENEISRNNVQKK
+607 DISNEQSRITEQKK
-621 NLETRRKELEE
+621 NLTERKKELED

-699 TKEIGAKEQQN
+699 TKEIGAKDEQNKSLDEKKKIN
-710 ESLKEKQKINNQQ
+710 EGLMRGGGDTYTDAKKNEEDKIGEEIKEK
-723 RGGYQNGGTLK
+723 YETLK
-734 DDDAAKREVQPA
+734 
-746 KPAEVQPA
+746 
-754 KPAEVQPAKPAEVQP
+754 
-769 AKPAEVQ
+769 
-776 PAKPAEVQPAKPAE
+776 
-790 VQPAKPAEVQPA
+790 
-802 ETAET
+802 
-807 AEKAEVNAQKKKFE
+807 
-821 DEIKKRKDD
+821 
-830 ESKEKQE
+830 KEKKLLTE
-837 LKKILDDNL
+837 VLKDNL
-846 DKLIKKSI
+846 FMLIKKTEEDS
-854 DGKESDLNNLYDFI
+854 GLNNLYDFI
-868 VYLKESFGGDD
+868 KYLKDSFGGDD
-879 DDNNNMDTVSSKK
+879 DDNNMDTVSSKK

-899 FEKIWNEYNDG
+899 FEKIWSEYNDG
-910 IKAYNINSKNKEYL
+910 IKAYNINSKNKDYL
-924 TYINEGEKLKNKII
+924 TYMNEGEKLKNKII

-977 EYNIIKSLRYAIL
+977 EYNVIKSLRYSIL
-990 IYAGLYV
+990 IYTGLYI

>member
-1 MTENRIK
+1 M
-8 ALKNIISMDYGTKY
+8 
-22 MTLSNNKEIGENL
+22 
-35 VEDLKTYFI
+35 
-44 LLFKNK
+44 
-50 YKYNYRIWNKIEHT
+50 
-64 ANDPITDKIYEKPAA
+64 
-79 VLSVPATDLS
+79 
-89 DPADKSSNY
+89 SS
-98 MYYDLGK
+98 
-105 EKTDNNQEIEEIKK
+105 
-119 HIKKYMKEEDEN
+119 
-131 EDKSSIEIPEKIY
+131 
-144 NQDISLKKNYR
+144 
-155 DKSIEL
+155 
-161 GYIPIISVVDD
+161 
-172 TTSNYY
+172 
-178 SPLLEYNYTNY
+178 
-189 DFQEKAQIYDDLN
+189 
-202 KLNIIFKNANY
+202 
-213 KNIDDM
+213 
-219 VLLDFYKEFTS
+219 
-230 KIKKLKDDI
+230 
-239 ISTDPD
+239 
-245 LKEEI
+245 
-250 INNIYDKLLIIYDVK
+250 
-265 TNGIKNFK
+265 
-273 KTTTKLNTT
+273 
-282 NCKDSLPGKEPFD
+282 
-295 IIKCEIIKR
+295 
-304 AEILKKLGKEQKGG
+304 
-318 DPSVED
+318 
-324 KNKLNTALTT
+324 
-334 IFTAAEEKTK
+334 
-344 EDMYKNYLEIDKNI
+344 
-358 LSAIINSDE
+358 
-367 LKKKIIDKK
+367 
-376 VTKNIASFKK
+376 
-386 FTKDV
+386 
-391 FKITAKIPKKN
+391 
-402 NIAESITFKNFTDFI
+402 
-417 QKIKDKLTEDSIR
+417 
-430 YLTIIKYLNIIKK
+430 
-443 STEGGSAILGGAL
+443 GGAP

-502 KDPESAKQL
+502 KEPELAKQL
-511 IKDITTD
+511 IKDITAD
-518 TETAATAAATAKEE
+518 TETAATDATAVAQAKTTAQEPVPE
-532 AEATAKAER
+532 AKAEATK
-541 KEKEEEEATRKEKEK
+541 KEKEEDAKKIEKE
-556 EKDEVEKRLE
+556 EVDKRLE

-573 INIELNTST
+573 INNELNTTST
-582 NSSLGKQDKDAIAAK
+582 SGNQGKQDKDAIAAK

-651 QAPYATEYSEYTKS
+651 QAPYATEYSEYTRS

-723 RGGYQNGGTLK
+723 RGGYQNGGGVE
-734 DDDAAKREVQPA
+734 AQGEAPEVAQPA
-746 KPAEVQPA
+746 TPVATAQSAAPAQPA
-754 KPAEVQPAKPAEVQP
+754 APAP
-769 AKPAEVQ
+769 
-776 PAKPAEVQPAKPAE
+776 
-790 VQPAKPAEVQPA
+790 
-802 ETAET
+802 
-807 AEKAEVNAQKKKFE
+807 AEKAEERVQRNKFE
-821 DEIKKRKDD
+821 AEIEKRKGD
-830 ESKEKQE
+830 EKKEKE
-837 LKKILDDNL
+837 VLIKILDDNL
-846 DKLIKKSI
+846 NKLILKTPS
-854 DGKESDLNNLYDFI
+854 GKESELNNLYDFI
-868 VYLKESFGGDD
+868 KYLKESFGGDD
-879 DDNNNMDTVSSKK
+879 DDDNNMDTVSSKK

-910 IKAYNINSKNKEYL
+910 IRAYNNNSKNKEYL

-1052 FINNVGDILDFTYIY
+1052 FINNVGDVLDFTYIY

-1076 NLLSGEFENNLS
+1076 NLLSGEFENNLT

>member
-50 YKYNYRIWNKIEHT
+50 YKYNYRIWNKIEDKDT
-64 ANDPITDKIYEKPAA
+64 ISNKIYQN
-79 VLSVPATDLS
+79 T
-89 DPADKSSNY
+89 ADAHHADTSNIY
-98 MYYDLGK
+98 MYYDLDG
-105 EKTDNNQEIEEIKK
+105 EKDNNPEIKEIEKYIKNN
-119 HIKKYMKEEDEN
+119 MKEEDDEKKKGEELSN
-131 EDKSSIEIPEKIY
+131 KSSIEIPEKIY

-230 KIKKLKDDI
+230 KIEKLKDDI
-239 ISTDPD
+239 ISTDTD
-245 LKEEI
+245 LKDEI

-265 TNGIKNFK
+265 TNGIKKFN
-273 KTTTKLNTT
+273 KTTTKLDTI
-282 NCKDSLPGKEPFD
+282 NCKDSHLHGKKEPFD
-295 IIKCEIIKR
+295 IIKCEIFKR

-318 DPSVED
+318 APSVEN
-324 KNKLNTALTT
+324 KEKLNTTLTT
-334 IFTAAEEKTK
+334 IFEATEKTK
-344 EDMYKNYLEIDKNI
+344 EDMYENYLEIDKNI

-376 VTKNIASFKK
+376 VTDNIKSFKK

-391 FKITAKIPKKN
+391 FKITPKKLKKN
-402 NIAESITFKNFTDFI
+402 NIAESITFSKFTEFI
-417 QKIKDKLTEDSIR
+417 KKIKDKLTEDSIR
-430 YLTIIKYLNIIKK
+430 YLTIIKYLNIIKNTNNG
-443 STEGGSAILGGAL
+443 SSAILGGAP

-472 NSQEQNPGKKYLKN
+472 NSQEQNPGKTYIKN
-486 FTDIYITL
+486 FTDIYISL

-502 KDPESAKQL
+502 KNPEGAKQL
-511 IKDITTD
+511 IKDITAEDKETTD
-518 TETAATAAATAKEE
+518 VDKEEEMKQTERIREDGEE
-532 AEATAKAER
+532 AEKKKAENKKR
-541 KEKEEEEATRKEKEK
+541 IDEWEKNNKDLYNDNNQDNRTVASQREAE
-556 EKDEVEKRLE
+556 
-566 EWNKMQK
+566 
-573 INIELNTST
+573 
-582 NSSLGKQDKDAIAAK
+582 AAAK
-597 LKAKNIQENK
+597 MKQKQKYGQENK
-607 EFENEISRNNVQKK
+607 DISNEQSRITEQKK
-621 NLETRRKELEE
+621 NLTERKKELED

-692 NDQIALI
+692 NDQIAII
-699 TKEIGAKEQQN
+699 TKEIGAKDEQNKSLDEKKKIN
-710 ESLKEKQKINNQQ
+710 EGLMRGGDTYAEAKEKETEKIDEELKNK
-723 RGGYQNGGTLK
+723 YETLK
-734 DDDAAKREVQPA
+734 KDKERLTEV
-746 KPAEVQPA
+746 
-754 KPAEVQPAKPAEVQP
+754 
-769 AKPAEVQ
+769 
-776 PAKPAEVQPAKPAE
+776 
-790 VQPAKPAEVQPA
+790 
-802 ETAET
+802 
-807 AEKAEVNAQKKKFE
+807 
-821 DEIKKRKDD
+821 
-830 ESKEKQE
+830 
-837 LKKILDDNL
+837 LKDNL
-846 DKLIKKSI
+846 YMLIQKTDEDS
-854 DGKESDLNNLYDFI
+854 GLNNLYDFI
-868 VYLKESFGGDD
+868 KYLKESFGGDD

-899 FEKIWNEYNDG
+899 FEKIWSEYNDG
-910 IKAYNINSKNKEYL
+910 IKAYNINSKNKDYL
-924 TYINEGEKLKNKII
+924 TYMNEGEKLKNKII

-977 EYNIIKSLRYAIL
+977 EYNVIKSLRYSIL
-990 IYAGLYV
+990 IYTGLYI

>member
-1 MTENRIK
+1 
-8 ALKNIISMDYGTKY
+8 MDYGTKY

-50 YKYNYRIWNKIEHT
+50 YKYNYRILNKIT
-64 ANDPITDKIYEKPAA
+64 ITDPITDKIYKKPDF
-79 VLSVPATDLS
+79 T
-89 DPADKSSNY
+89 ADNLVTSSNY
-98 MYYDLGK
+98 MYYDLGE
-105 EKTDNNQEIEEIKK
+105 EKDNNPEIKEIENYIKK
-119 HIKKYMKEEDEN
+119 NMKEEDDEKKDGELSN
-131 EDKSSIEIPEKIY
+131 KSSIEIPEKIY

-161 GYIPIISVVDD
+161 GYIPIISVVDTVYN

-265 TNGIKNFK
+265 TNGIKKFN
-273 KTTTKLNTT
+273 KTTTKLDTN
-282 NCKDSLPGKEPFD
+282 NCKDSHLHGKKEPFD
-295 IIKCEIIKR
+295 IIRCEILKR

-318 DPSVED
+318 APSVEN
-324 KNKLNTALTT
+324 KEKLNTTLTT
-334 IFTAAEEKTK
+334 IFEATEKTK
-344 EDMYKNYLEIDKNI
+344 EDMYENYLEIDKNI

-376 VTKNIASFKK
+376 VTDNIKSFKK

-391 FKITAKIPKKN
+391 FKITPKKLKKN
-402 NIAESITFKNFTDFI
+402 NIAESITFSKFTEFI
-417 QKIKDKLTEDSIR
+417 KKIKDKLTEDSIR
-430 YLTIIKYLNIIKK
+430 YLTIIKYLNIIKNTNNG
-443 STEGGSAILGGAL
+443 SSAILGGAP

-472 NSQEQNPGKKYLKN
+472 NSQEQNPGKTYIKN
-486 FTDIYITL
+486 FTDIYISL

-502 KDPESAKQL
+502 KNPEGAKQL
-511 IKDITTD
+511 IKDITAEDKETTD
-518 TETAATAAATAKEE
+518 VDKEEEMKQTERIREDGEE
-532 AEATAKAER
+532 AEKKKAENKKR
-541 KEKEEEEATRKEKEK
+541 IDEWEKNNKDLYNDNNQDNRTVASQREAE
-556 EKDEVEKRLE
+556 
-566 EWNKMQK
+566 
-573 INIELNTST
+573 
-582 NSSLGKQDKDAIAAK
+582 AAAK
-597 LKAKNIQENK
+597 LKQKEKYGQENK
-607 EFENEISRNNVQKK
+607 DISNEQSRITEQKK
-621 NLETRRKELEE
+621 NLTERKKELED

-692 NDQIALI
+692 NDQIAII
-699 TKEIGAKEQQN
+699 TKEIGAKDEQNKSLDEKKKIN
-710 ESLKEKQKINNQQ
+710 EGLMRGGDTYAEAKEKETEKIDEELKNK
-723 RGGYQNGGTLK
+723 YVTLK
-734 DDDAAKREVQPA
+734 
-746 KPAEVQPA
+746 
-754 KPAEVQPAKPAEVQP
+754 
-769 AKPAEVQ
+769 
-776 PAKPAEVQPAKPAE
+776 
-790 VQPAKPAEVQPA
+790 
-802 ETAET
+802 
-807 AEKAEVNAQKKKFE
+807 
-821 DEIKKRKDD
+821 
-830 ESKEKQE
+830 KEKE
-837 LKKILDDNL
+837 RLTEVLKDNL
-846 DKLIKKSI
+846 YMLIQKTGEDS
-854 DGKESDLNNLYDFI
+854 GLNNLYDFI
-868 VYLKESFGGDD
+868 KYLKESFGGDD
-879 DDNNNMDTVSSKK
+879 DDNNMDTVSSKK

-899 FEKIWNEYNDG
+899 FEKIWSEYNDG
-910 IKAYNINSKNKEYL
+910 IKAYNINSKNKDYL
-924 TYINEGEKLKNKII
+924 TYMNEGEKLKNKII

-956 VFVALMF
+956 VFVTLMF

-977 EYNIIKSLRYAIL
+977 EYNVIKSLRYSIL
-990 IYAGLYV
+990 IYAGLYI

-1067 NYIYTFNID
+1067 NYIYTFNFD

-1099 DIISMLIFIFTATLI
+1099 DIISNLIFIFTATLI

>member
-50 YKYNYRIWNKIEHT
+50 YKYNYRIWNKIEDKDT
-64 ANDPITDKIYEKPAA
+64 ISNKIYQN
-79 VLSVPATDLS
+79 T
-89 DPADKSSNY
+89 ADAHHADTSNIY
-98 MYYDLGK
+98 MYYNLDNK
-105 EKTDNNQEIEEIKK
+105 EDDNNPEIKEIEKYIKK
-119 HIKKYMKEEDEN
+119 NMKEEDDEKKKGEELSN
-131 EDKSSIEIPEKIY
+131 KSSIEIPEKIY

-161 GYIPIISVVDD
+161 GYIPIISVVADK

-230 KIKKLKDDI
+230 KIEKLKDDI

-265 TNGIKNFK
+265 TNGIKKFN
-273 KTTTKLNTT
+273 KTTTKLDTI
-282 NCKDSLPGKEPFD
+282 NCKDSHLHGKKEPFD
-295 IIKCEIIKR
+295 IIKCEIFKR

-318 DPSVED
+318 APSVEN
-324 KNKLNTALTT
+324 KEKLNTTLTK
-334 IFTAAEEKTK
+334 IFEATEKTK
-344 EDMYKNYLEIDKNI
+344 EDMYENYLEIDKNI

-376 VTKNIASFKK
+376 VTDNIKSFKK

-391 FKITAKIPKKN
+391 FKITPKKLKKN
-402 NIAESITFKNFTDFI
+402 NIAESITFSKFTEFI
-417 QKIKDKLTEDSIR
+417 KKIKDKLTEDSIR
-430 YLTIIKYLNIIKK
+430 YLTIIKYLNIIKN
-443 STEGGSAILGGAL
+443 TNNGGSAILGGAP

-472 NSQEQNPGKKYLKN
+472 NSQEQNPGKTYIKN
-486 FTDIYITL
+486 FTDIYISL

-502 KDPESAKQL
+502 KNPEGAKKL
-511 IKDITTD
+511 IKDITAEDKET
-518 TETAATAAATAKEE
+518 TEVENEEEMKQAERTKEEGEKKKAEEKKRIDEWEKNNKDLYNDNNQENRAIVNQRE
-532 AEATAKAER
+532 AEA
-541 KEKEEEEATRKEKEK
+541 
-556 EKDEVEKRLE
+556 
-566 EWNKMQK
+566 
-573 INIELNTST
+573 
-582 NSSLGKQDKDAIAAK
+582 AAK
-597 LKAKNIQENK
+597 MKQKQKYGQENK
-607 EFENEISRNNVQKK
+607 DISNEQSRITEQKK
-621 NLETRRKELEE
+621 NLTERKKELED

-699 TKEIGAKEQQN
+699 TKEIGAKDEQNKSLDEKKKIN
-710 ESLKEKQKINNQQ
+710 EGLMRGGGDTYTDAKKNEEDKIGEEIKEK
-723 RGGYQNGGTLK
+723 YETLK
-734 DDDAAKREVQPA
+734 
-746 KPAEVQPA
+746 
-754 KPAEVQPAKPAEVQP
+754 
-769 AKPAEVQ
+769 
-776 PAKPAEVQPAKPAE
+776 
-790 VQPAKPAEVQPA
+790 
-802 ETAET
+802 
-807 AEKAEVNAQKKKFE
+807 
-821 DEIKKRKDD
+821 
-830 ESKEKQE
+830 KEKKLLTE
-837 LKKILDDNL
+837 VLKDNL
-846 DKLIKKSI
+846 FMLIKKTEEDS
-854 DGKESDLNNLYDFI
+854 GLNNLYDFI
-868 VYLKESFGGDD
+868 KYLKDSFGGDD
-879 DDNNNMDTVSSKK
+879 DDNNMDTVSSKK

-899 FEKIWNEYNDG
+899 FEKIWSEYNDG
-910 IKAYNINSKNKEYL
+910 IKAYNINSKNKDYL
-924 TYINEGEKLKNKII
+924 TYMNEGEKLKNKII

-977 EYNIIKSLRYAIL
+977 EYNVIKSLRYSIL
-990 IYAGLYV
+990 IYTGLYI

-1076 NLLSGEFENNLS
+1076 NLLSGEFENNLT

>member
-1 MTENRIK
+1 MMKKKKGEE
-8 ALKNIISMDYGTKY
+8 
-22 MTLSNNKEIGENL
+22 LS
-35 VEDLKTYFI
+35 Y
-44 LLFKNK
+44 
-50 YKYNYRIWNKIEHT
+50 
-64 ANDPITDKIYEKPAA
+64 
-79 VLSVPATDLS
+79 
-89 DPADKSSNY
+89 
-98 MYYDLGK
+98 
-105 EKTDNNQEIEEIKK
+105 
-119 HIKKYMKEEDEN
+119 
-131 EDKSSIEIPEKIY
+131 KSSIEIPEKIY

-155 DKSIEL
+155 DESIEL
-161 GYIPIISVVDD
+161 GYIPIISVVVD
-172 TTSNYY
+172 TKKYYY

-265 TNGIKNFK
+265 TNGIKKIN
-273 KTTTKLNTT
+273 KTTTKLDTN
-282 NCKDSLPGKEPFD
+282 NCKDSHLHGKKEPFD
-295 IIKCEIIKR
+295 IIRCEIFKR

-318 DPSVED
+318 APSVEN
-324 KNKLNTALTT
+324 KEKLNTTLTT
-334 IFTAAEEKTK
+334 IFEATEKTK

-376 VTKNIASFKK
+376 VTDNIKSFKK

-391 FKITAKIPKKN
+391 FKITPKKLKKN
-402 NIAESITFKNFTDFI
+402 NIAESITFSKFTEFI
-417 QKIKDKLTEDSIR
+417 KKIKDKLTEDSIR
-430 YLTIIKYLNIIKK
+430 YLTIIKYLNIIKNTNPK
-443 STEGGSAILGGAL
+443 GGMSSGGAP

-472 NSQEQNPGKKYLKN
+472 NSQEQNPGKTYIKN
-486 FTDIYITL
+486 FTDIYISL

-502 KDPESAKQL
+502 KNPEGAKQL
-511 IKDITTD
+511 IKDITAEDKET
-518 TETAATAAATAKEE
+518 TEVEQDAIINKEAERKKQLEDEDEDKEIIREKKKRIDEWEKNNKDLYNDNNQGNITVASQRE
-532 AEATAKAER
+532 AEA
-541 KEKEEEEATRKEKEK
+541 
-556 EKDEVEKRLE
+556 
-566 EWNKMQK
+566 
-573 INIELNTST
+573 
-582 NSSLGKQDKDAIAAK
+582 AAK
-597 LKAKNIQENK
+597 IKQRQKYGQENK
-607 EFENEISRNNVQKK
+607 DISNEQSRITEQKK
-621 NLETRRKELEE
+621 NLTERKKELED

-699 TKEIGAKEQQN
+699 TKEIGAKDEQNKSLDEKKKIN
-710 ESLKEKQKINNQQ
+710 EGLMRGGGDTYTDAKKYEEDKIDEEFKNKYETLKKEKKLL
-723 RGGYQNGGTLK
+723 TEVLK
-734 DDDAAKREVQPA
+734 D
-746 KPAEVQPA
+746 
-754 KPAEVQPAKPAEVQP
+754 
-769 AKPAEVQ
+769 
-776 PAKPAEVQPAKPAE
+776 
-790 VQPAKPAEVQPA
+790 
-802 ETAET
+802 
-807 AEKAEVNAQKKKFE
+807 
-821 DEIKKRKDD
+821 
-830 ESKEKQE
+830 
-837 LKKILDDNL
+837 NL
-846 DKLIKKSI
+846 FMLIKKT
-854 DGKESDLNNLYDFI
+854 GEESDLNNLYDFI
-868 VYLKESFGGDD
+868 KYLKDSFGGDD
-879 DDNNNMDTVSSKK
+879 DDNNMDTVSSKK

-899 FEKIWNEYNDG
+899 FEKIWSEYNDG
-910 IKAYNINSKNKEYL
+910 IKAYNINSKNKDYL
-924 TYINEGEKLKNKII
+924 TYMNEGEKLKNKII

-977 EYNIIKSLRYAIL
+977 EYNVIKSLRYSIL
-990 IYAGLYV
+990 IYAGLYI

>member
-50 YKYNYRIWNKIEHT
+50 YKYNYRILNKITITE
-64 ANDPITDKIYEKPAA
+64 PITDKIYKKPD
-79 VLSVPATDLS
+79 VTVDNLVT
-89 DPADKSSNY
+89 SSNY
-98 MYYDLGK
+98 MYYDLGEE
-105 EKTDNNQEIEEIKK
+105 EKDNNPEIKEIEKYIKK
-119 HIKKYMKEEDEN
+119 NMKEEDGELSN
-131 EDKSSIEIPEKIY
+131 KSSIEIPEKIY

-161 GYIPIISVVDD
+161 GYIPIISVVDTVD
-172 TTSNYY
+172 NTTSNYY

-265 TNGIKNFK
+265 TNGIKKFN
-273 KTTTKLNTT
+273 KTTTKLDTN
-282 NCKDSLPGKEPFD
+282 NCKDSLTSKEPFD
-295 IIKCEIIKR
+295 IIRCEIFKR

-318 DPSVED
+318 APSVEN
-324 KNKLNTALTT
+324 KEKLNTTLTT
-334 IFTAAEEKTK
+334 IFEATEKTK

-376 VTKNIASFKK
+376 VTDNIKSFKK

-391 FKITAKIPKKN
+391 FKITPKKLKKN
-402 NIAESITFKNFTDFI
+402 NIAESITFSKFTEFI
-417 QKIKDKLTEDSIR
+417 KKIKDKLTEDSIR
-430 YLTIIKYLNIIKK
+430 YLTIIKYLNIIKNTNPK
-443 STEGGSAILGGAL
+443 GGMSSGGAP
-456 PQNQDKQKPI
+456 PQNQDKQKQI

-472 NSQEQNPGKKYLKN
+472 NSQEQNPGKTYIKN
-486 FTDIYITL
+486 FTDIYISL

-502 KDPESAKQL
+502 KNPEGAKKL
-511 IKDITTD
+511 IKDITAEDKETTD
-518 TETAATAAATAKEE
+518 VDQDTINKEAERKKKLGEDEDEEIKREKKKRIDEWEKNNKDLYNDNNQENRAIVNQRE
-532 AEATAKAER
+532 AEA
-541 KEKEEEEATRKEKEK
+541 
-556 EKDEVEKRLE
+556 
-566 EWNKMQK
+566 
-573 INIELNTST
+573 
-582 NSSLGKQDKDAIAAK
+582 AAK
-597 LKAKNIQENK
+597 TKQRQKYGQENK
-607 EFENEISRNNVQKK
+607 DISNEQSRITEQKK
-621 NLETRRKELEE
+621 NLTERKKELED

-699 TKEIGAKEQQN
+699 TKEIGAKDEQN
-710 ESLKEKQKINNQQ
+710 KSLEEKIKINKELMRGGDTYTDAKNKETEKIDEEFKEK
-723 RGGYQNGGTLK
+723 YETLK
-734 DDDAAKREVQPA
+734 
-746 KPAEVQPA
+746 
-754 KPAEVQPAKPAEVQP
+754 
-769 AKPAEVQ
+769 
-776 PAKPAEVQPAKPAE
+776 
-790 VQPAKPAEVQPA
+790 
-802 ETAET
+802 
-807 AEKAEVNAQKKKFE
+807 
-821 DEIKKRKDD
+821 
-830 ESKEKQE
+830 KEKE
-837 LKKILDDNL
+837 RLTDVLKDNL
-846 DKLIKKSI
+846 YMLIQKTGEDS
-854 DGKESDLNNLYDFI
+854 GLNNLYGFI
-868 VYLKESFGGDD
+868 KYLKESFGGDDD

-899 FEKIWNEYNDG
+899 FEKIWSEYNDG
-910 IKAYNINSKNKEYL
+910 IKAYNINSKNKDYL

-956 VFVALMF
+956 VFVTLMF

-977 EYNIIKSLRYAIL
+977 EYNVIKSLRYSIL
-990 IYAGLYV
+990 IYAGLYI

-1099 DIISMLIFIFTATLI
+1099 DIISNLIFIFTATLI

>member
-50 YKYNYRIWNKIEHT
+50 YRYNYRIWNKITITE
-64 ANDPITDKIYEKPAA
+64 PITDKIYKKPT
-79 VLSVPATDLS
+79 TDDNLVR
-89 DPADKSSNY
+89 SSNY
-98 MYYDLGK
+98 MYYDLDGETNNNPEIK
-105 EKTDNNQEIEEIKK
+105 QIEKYIKNNMIEED
-119 HIKKYMKEEDEN
+119 DEN
-131 EDKSSIEIPEKIY
+131 EPKSSIEIPEKIY

-155 DKSIEL
+155 DESIEL
-161 GYIPIISVVDD
+161 GYIPIIISVVD
-172 TTSNYY
+172 TAETKKYYY

-189 DFQEKAQIYDDLN
+189 DFQEKAHIYDDLN

-230 KIKKLKDDI
+230 KIEKLKDEI
-239 ISTDPD
+239 ISTDKD
-245 LKEEI
+245 LKDEI

-265 TNGIKNFK
+265 TNGIKKFN
-273 KTTTKLNTT
+273 KTKTIPDTAACPETLLSKQ
-282 NCKDSLPGKEPFD
+282 PFE
-295 IIKCEIIKR
+295 IIKCEIFKR

-318 DPSVED
+318 AQPSVED
-324 KNKLNTALTT
+324 KENLNDALTK
-334 IFTAAEEKTK
+334 IFTAAEKKTK
-344 EDMYKNYLEIDKNI
+344 DDMYENYLEIDKNI
-358 LSAIINSDE
+358 LSAIINSND

-376 VTKNIASFKK
+376 VTKNIQSFKN
-386 FTKDV
+386 FTKNV
-391 FKITAKIPKKN
+391 FKITAKTPPNKN
-402 NIAESITFKNFTDFI
+402 NIAESITFTDFTEFI
-417 QKIKDKLTEDSIR
+417 KKIKDKLTEDSIR

-443 STEGGSAILGGAL
+443 STGGGSAILGGAP

-502 KDPESAKQL
+502 KEPELAKQF
-511 IKDITTD
+511 IKDITADDDIKKQEDTAKTTD
-518 TETAATAAATAKEE
+518 TIAAPAVDKTDTTAAPAVDKTDTTQDTE
-532 AEATAKAER
+532 
-541 KEKEEEEATRKEKEK
+541 
-556 EKDEVEKRLE
+556 EVEKRLE
-566 EWNKMQK
+566 EWKKMQN
-573 INIELNTST
+573 INSELNTTST
-582 NSSLGKQDKDAIAAK
+582 SGNQGKQDKDAIAAK

-723 RGGYQNGGTLK
+723 RGGYQNGGTYPS
-734 DDDAAKREVQPA
+734 E
-746 KPAEVQPA
+746 E
-754 KPAEVQPAKPAEVQP
+754 
-769 AKPAEVQ
+769 
-776 PAKPAEVQPAKPAE
+776 
-790 VQPAKPAEVQPA
+790 
-802 ETAET
+802 
-807 AEKAEVNAQKKKFE
+807 AQKAQREKFQA
-821 DEIKKRKDD
+821 EIEKRKGD
-830 ESKEKQE
+830 EKKEKDE
-837 LKKILDDNL
+837 LIKILEDNL
-846 DKLIKKSI
+846 NKLIIKTSS
-854 DGKESDLNNLYDFI
+854 GTESELNNLYDFI
-868 VYLKESFGGDD
+868 KYLKESFGGDD
-879 DDNNNMDTVSSKK
+879 DDDNNMDTVSSKK

-910 IKAYNINSKNKEYL
+910 IRAYNNNSKNKEYL

-1052 FINNVGDILDFTYIY
+1052 FINNVGDVLDFTYIY

-1076 NLLSGEFENNLS
+1076 NLLSGEFENNLT

>member
-50 YKYNYRIWNKIEHT
+50 YKYNYRIWNKIEDKDT
-64 ANDPITDKIYEKPAA
+64 ISNKIYQN
-79 VLSVPATDLS
+79 T
-89 DPADKSSNY
+89 ADAHHADTSNIY
-98 MYYDLGK
+98 MYYDLDG
-105 EKTDNNQEIEEIKK
+105 EKDNNPEIKEIEKYIKNN
-119 HIKKYMKEEDEN
+119 MKEEDDEKKKGEELSN
-131 EDKSSIEIPEKIY
+131 KSSIEIPEKIY

-161 GYIPIISVVDD
+161 GYIPIISVVDTVD
-172 TTSNYY
+172 NTTSNYY

-239 ISTDPD
+239 ISTDTD
-245 LKEEI
+245 LKDEI

-265 TNGIKNFK
+265 TNGIKKFN
-273 KTTTKLNTT
+273 KTTTKLDTI
-282 NCKDSLPGKEPFD
+282 NCKDSHLHGKKEPFD
-295 IIKCEIIKR
+295 IIKCEIFKR

-318 DPSVED
+318 DPSDED

-334 IFTAAEEKTK
+334 IFTTAEEKTK

-391 FKITAKIPKKN
+391 FKITAKTPKKN

-430 YLTIIKYLNIIKK
+430 YLTIIKYLNIIKNTNPK
-443 STEGGSAILGGAL
+443 GGMSSGGAP
-456 PQNQDKQKPI
+456 PQNQDKQKQI

-472 NSQEQNPGKKYLKN
+472 NSQEQNPGKTYIKN
-486 FTDIYITL
+486 FTDIYISL

-502 KDPESAKQL
+502 KEPELAKQF
-511 IKDITTD
+511 IKDITAD
-518 TETAATAAATAKEE
+518 TETAATAEEE
-532 AEATAKAER
+532 AKKTTEEAER
-541 KEKEEEEATRKEKEK
+541 KEKEEAARKEKER
-556 EKDEVEKRLE
+556 EDEVNKRLD
-566 EWNKMQK
+566 EWNKMRK
-573 INIELNTST
+573 INMELSTTSI
-582 NSSLGKQDKDAIAAK
+582 SGSLGKQDKDAIAAK

-754 KPAEVQPAKPAEVQP
+754 
-769 AKPAEVQ
+769 
-776 PAKPAEVQPAKPAE
+776 
-790 VQPAKPAEVQPA
+790 

-807 AEKAEVNAQKKKFE
+807 AEKAEVNAQKKK
-821 DEIKKRKDD
+821 I
-830 ESKEKQE
+830 
-837 LKKILDDNL
+837 
-846 DKLIKKSI
+846 
-854 DGKESDLNNLYDFI
+854 
-868 VYLKESFGGDD
+868 
-879 DDNNNMDTVSSKK
+879 
-892 YNDKDTL
+892 
-899 FEKIWNEYNDG
+899 
-910 IKAYNINSKNKEYL
+910 
-924 TYINEGEKLKNKII
+924 
-938 LNDLD
+938 
-943 PEIVLKVNFQDKV
+943 
-956 VFVALMF
+956 
-963 AIRTIVMVIFEFLI
+963 
-977 EYNIIKSLRYAIL
+977 
-990 IYAGLYV
+990 
-997 LLLLLFTAFVNL
+997 
-1009 DSYKL
+1009 
-1014 RIVFNYLNMHINT
+1014 
-1027 SNIILHIMLFT
+1027 
-1038 IFSFLV
+1038 
-1044 IVIIQTDN
+1044 
-1052 FINNVGDILDFTYIY
+1052 
-1067 NYIYTFNID
+1067 
-1076 NLLSGEFENNLS
+1076 
-1088 KDEKIKLQYRL
+1088 
-1099 DIISMLIFIFTATLI
+1099 
-1114 LLI
+1114 

>member
-50 YKYNYRIWNKIEHT
+50 YKYNYRIWNKIEDKDT
-64 ANDPITDKIYEKPAA
+64 ISNKIYQN
-79 VLSVPATDLS
+79 T
-89 DPADKSSNY
+89 ADAHHADTSNIY
-98 MYYDLGK
+98 MYYDLDG
-105 EKTDNNQEIEEIKK
+105 EKDNNPEIKEIEKYIKNN
-119 HIKKYMKEEDEN
+119 MKEEDDEKKKGEELSN
-131 EDKSSIEIPEKIY
+131 KSSIEIPEKIY

-161 GYIPIISVVDD
+161 GYIPIISVVADK

-230 KIKKLKDDI
+230 KIEKLKDDI
-239 ISTDPD
+239 ISTDTD
-245 LKEEI
+245 LKDEI

-265 TNGIKNFK
+265 TNGIKKFN
-273 KTTTKLNTT
+273 KTTTKLDTI
-282 NCKDSLPGKEPFD
+282 NCKDSHLHGKKEPFD
-295 IIKCEIIKR
+295 IIKCEIFKR

-318 DPSVED
+318 APSVEN
-324 KNKLNTALTT
+324 KEKLNTTLTT
-334 IFTAAEEKTK
+334 IFEATEKTK
-344 EDMYKNYLEIDKNI
+344 EDMYENYLEIDKNI

-376 VTKNIASFKK
+376 VTDNIKSFKK

-391 FKITAKIPKKN
+391 FKITPKKLKKN
-402 NIAESITFKNFTDFI
+402 NIAESITFSKFTEFI
-417 QKIKDKLTEDSIR
+417 KKIKDKLTEDSIR
-430 YLTIIKYLNIIKK
+430 YLTIIKYLNIIKNTNNG
-443 STEGGSAILGGAL
+443 SSAILGGAP

-472 NSQEQNPGKKYLKN
+472 NSQEQNPGKTYIKN
-486 FTDIYITL
+486 FTDIYISL

-502 KDPESAKQL
+502 KNPEGAKQL
-511 IKDITTD
+511 IKDITAEDKETTD
-518 TETAATAAATAKEE
+518 VDKEEEMKQTERIREDGEE
-532 AEATAKAER
+532 AEKKKAENKKR
-541 KEKEEEEATRKEKEK
+541 IDEWEKNNKDLYNDNNQDNRTVASQREAE
-556 EKDEVEKRLE
+556 
-566 EWNKMQK
+566 
-573 INIELNTST
+573 
-582 NSSLGKQDKDAIAAK
+582 AAAK
-597 LKAKNIQENK
+597 MKQKQKYGQENK
-607 EFENEISRNNVQKK
+607 DISNEQSRITEQKK
-621 NLETRRKELEE
+621 NLTERKKELED

-692 NDQIALI
+692 NDQIAII
-699 TKEIGAKEQQN
+699 TKEIGAKDEQNKSLDEKKKIN
-710 ESLKEKQKINNQQ
+710 EGLMRGGDTYAEAKEKETEKIDEELKNK
-723 RGGYQNGGTLK
+723 YETLK
-734 DDDAAKREVQPA
+734 KDKERLTEV
-746 KPAEVQPA
+746 
-754 KPAEVQPAKPAEVQP
+754 
-769 AKPAEVQ
+769 
-776 PAKPAEVQPAKPAE
+776 
-790 VQPAKPAEVQPA
+790 
-802 ETAET
+802 
-807 AEKAEVNAQKKKFE
+807 
-821 DEIKKRKDD
+821 
-830 ESKEKQE
+830 
-837 LKKILDDNL
+837 LKDNL
-846 DKLIKKSI
+846 YMLIQKTDEDS
-854 DGKESDLNNLYDFI
+854 GLNNLYDFI
-868 VYLKESFGGDD
+868 KYLKESFGGDD

-899 FEKIWNEYNDG
+899 FEKIWSEYNDG
-910 IKAYNINSKNKEYL
+910 IKAYNINSKNKDYL
-924 TYINEGEKLKNKII
+924 TYMNEGEKLKNKII

-977 EYNIIKSLRYAIL
+977 EYNVIKSLRYSIL
-990 IYAGLYV
+990 IYTGLYI

>member
-50 YKYNYRIWNKIEHT
+50 YKYNYRIWNKIEDKDT
-64 ANDPITDKIYEKPAA
+64 ISNKIYQN
-79 VLSVPATDLS
+79 T
-89 DPADKSSNY
+89 ADAHHADTSNIY
-98 MYYDLGK
+98 MYYNLDNK
-105 EKTDNNQEIEEIKK
+105 EDDNNPEIKEIEKYIKK
-119 HIKKYMKEEDEN
+119 NMKEEDDEKKKG
-131 EDKSSIEIPEKIY
+131 EELSYKSSIEIPEKIY

-155 DKSIEL
+155 DESIEL
-161 GYIPIISVVDD
+161 GYIPIISVVVD
-172 TTSNYY
+172 TKKYYY

-265 TNGIKNFK
+265 TNGIKKIN
-273 KTTTKLNTT
+273 KTTTKLDTN
-282 NCKDSLPGKEPFD
+282 NCKDSHLHGKKEPFD
-295 IIKCEIIKR
+295 IIRCEIFKR

-318 DPSVED
+318 APSVEN
-324 KNKLNTALTT
+324 KEKLNTTLTT
-334 IFTAAEEKTK
+334 IFEATEKTK

-376 VTKNIASFKK
+376 VTDNIKSFKK

-391 FKITAKIPKKN
+391 FKITPKKLKKN
-402 NIAESITFKNFTDFI
+402 NIAESITFSKFTEFI
-417 QKIKDKLTEDSIR
+417 KKIKDKLTEDSIR
-430 YLTIIKYLNIIKK
+430 YLTIIKYLNIIKNTNPK
-443 STEGGSAILGGAL
+443 GGMSSGGAP

-472 NSQEQNPGKKYLKN
+472 NSQEQNPGKTYIKN
-486 FTDIYITL
+486 FTDIYISL

-502 KDPESAKQL
+502 KNPEGAKQL
-511 IKDITTD
+511 IKDITAEDKET
-518 TETAATAAATAKEE
+518 TEVEQDAIINKEAERKKQLEDEDEDKEIIREKKKRIDEWEKNNKDLYNDNNQGNITVASQRE
-532 AEATAKAER
+532 AEA
-541 KEKEEEEATRKEKEK
+541 
-556 EKDEVEKRLE
+556 
-566 EWNKMQK
+566 
-573 INIELNTST
+573 
-582 NSSLGKQDKDAIAAK
+582 AAK
-597 LKAKNIQENK
+597 IKQRQKYGQENK
-607 EFENEISRNNVQKK
+607 DISNEQSRITEQKK
-621 NLETRRKELEE
+621 NLTERKKELED

-699 TKEIGAKEQQN
+699 TKEIGAKDEQNKSLDEKKKIN
-710 ESLKEKQKINNQQ
+710 EGLMRGGGDTYTDAKKYEEDKIDEEFKNKYETLKKEKKLL
-723 RGGYQNGGTLK
+723 TEVLK
-734 DDDAAKREVQPA
+734 D
-746 KPAEVQPA
+746 
-754 KPAEVQPAKPAEVQP
+754 
-769 AKPAEVQ
+769 
-776 PAKPAEVQPAKPAE
+776 
-790 VQPAKPAEVQPA
+790 
-802 ETAET
+802 
-807 AEKAEVNAQKKKFE
+807 
-821 DEIKKRKDD
+821 
-830 ESKEKQE
+830 
-837 LKKILDDNL
+837 NL
-846 DKLIKKSI
+846 FMLIKKT
-854 DGKESDLNNLYDFI
+854 GEESDLNNLYDFI
-868 VYLKESFGGDD
+868 KYLKDSFGGDD
-879 DDNNNMDTVSSKK
+879 DDNNMDTVSSKK

-899 FEKIWNEYNDG
+899 FEKIWSEYNDG
-910 IKAYNINSKNKEYL
+910 IKAYNINSKNKDYL

-977 EYNIIKSLRYAIL
+977 EYNVIKSLRYSIL
-990 IYAGLYV
+990 IYAGLYI

-1076 NLLSGEFENNLS
+1076 NLLSGEFENNLT

-1099 DIISMLIFIFTATLI
+1099 DIISMLIFIFTAILI

>member
-50 YKYNYRIWNKIEHT
+50 YKYNYRIWNKIEDKDT
-64 ANDPITDKIYEKPAA
+64 ISNKIYQN
-79 VLSVPATDLS
+79 T
-89 DPADKSSNY
+89 ADAHHADTSNIY
-98 MYYDLGK
+98 MYYDLDG
-105 EKTDNNQEIEEIKK
+105 EKDNNPEIKEIEKYIKNN
-119 HIKKYMKEEDEN
+119 MKEEDDEKKKGEELSN
-131 EDKSSIEIPEKIY
+131 KSSIEIPEKIY

-161 GYIPIISVVDD
+161 GYIPIISVVADK

-230 KIKKLKDDI
+230 KIEKLKDDI
-239 ISTDPD
+239 ISTDTD
-245 LKEEI
+245 LKDEI

-265 TNGIKNFK
+265 TNGIKKFN
-273 KTTTKLNTT
+273 KTTTKLDTI
-282 NCKDSLPGKEPFD
+282 NCKDSHLHGKKEPFD
-295 IIKCEIIKR
+295 IIKCEIFKR

-318 DPSVED
+318 APSVEN
-324 KNKLNTALTT
+324 KEKLNTTLTK
-334 IFTAAEEKTK
+334 IFEATEKTK
-344 EDMYKNYLEIDKNI
+344 EDMYENYLEIDKNI

-376 VTKNIASFKK
+376 VTENIKSFKK

-391 FKITAKIPKKN
+391 FKITPKKLKKN
-402 NIAESITFKNFTDFI
+402 NIAESITFSKFTEFI
-417 QKIKDKLTEDSIR
+417 KKIKDKLTEDSIR
-430 YLTIIKYLNIIKK
+430 YLTIIKYLNIIKN
-443 STEGGSAILGGAL
+443 TNNGGSAILGGAP

-472 NSQEQNPGKKYLKN
+472 NSQEQNPGKTYIKN
-486 FTDIYITL
+486 FTDIYISL

-502 KDPESAKQL
+502 KNPEGAKQL
-511 IKDITTD
+511 IKDITTEDKETTDVEQD
-518 TETAATAAATAKEE
+518 TINTEERNKKLKEEDEDKDKEIIREKKKRIEEWEKNNKDLYNDNNQENRAIVNQRE
-532 AEATAKAER
+532 AEA
-541 KEKEEEEATRKEKEK
+541 
-556 EKDEVEKRLE
+556 
-566 EWNKMQK
+566 
-573 INIELNTST
+573 
-582 NSSLGKQDKDAIAAK
+582 AAK
-597 LKAKNIQENK
+597 MKQKQKYGQENK
-607 EFENEISRNNVQKK
+607 DISNEQSRITEQKK
-621 NLETRRKELEE
+621 NLTERKKELED

-699 TKEIGAKEQQN
+699 TKEIGAKDEQN
-710 ESLKEKQKINNQQ
+710 KSLDEKKKINEGLM
-723 RGGYQNGGTLK
+723 RGGGDTYTDAKKYEEDKIDEEFKNKYETLK
-734 DDDAAKREVQPA
+734 KDKERLTEV
-746 KPAEVQPA
+746 
-754 KPAEVQPAKPAEVQP
+754 
-769 AKPAEVQ
+769 
-776 PAKPAEVQPAKPAE
+776 
-790 VQPAKPAEVQPA
+790 
-802 ETAET
+802 
-807 AEKAEVNAQKKKFE
+807 
-821 DEIKKRKDD
+821 
-830 ESKEKQE
+830 
-837 LKKILDDNL
+837 LKDNL
-846 DKLIKKSI
+846 YMLIQKTDEDS
-854 DGKESDLNNLYDFI
+854 GLNNLYDFI
-868 VYLKESFGGDD
+868 KYLKESFGGDD

-899 FEKIWNEYNDG
+899 FEKIWSEYNDG
-910 IKAYNINSKNKEYL
+910 IKAYNINSKNKDYL
-924 TYINEGEKLKNKII
+924 TYMNEGEKLKNKII

-977 EYNIIKSLRYAIL
+977 EYNVIKSLRYSIL
-990 IYAGLYV
+990 IYTGLYI

>member
-50 YKYNYRIWNKIEHT
+50 YKYNYRILNKITITE
-64 ANDPITDKIYEKPAA
+64 PITDKIYKKPD
-79 VLSVPATDLS
+79 VTVDNLVT
-89 DPADKSSNY
+89 SSNY
-98 MYYDLGK
+98 MYYDLGEE
-105 EKTDNNQEIEEIKK
+105 EKDNNPEIKEIEKYIKK
-119 HIKKYMKEEDEN
+119 NMKEEDGELSN
-131 EDKSSIEIPEKIY
+131 KSSIEIPEKIY

-161 GYIPIISVVDD
+161 GYIPIISVVDTVD
-172 TTSNYY
+172 NTTSNYY

-265 TNGIKNFK
+265 TNGIKKFN
-273 KTTTKLNTT
+273 KTTTKLDTN
-282 NCKDSLPGKEPFD
+282 NCKDSLTSKEPFD
-295 IIKCEIIKR
+295 IIRCEIFKR

-318 DPSVED
+318 APSVEN
-324 KNKLNTALTT
+324 KEKLNTTLTT
-334 IFTAAEEKTK
+334 IFEATEKTK

-376 VTKNIASFKK
+376 VTDNIKSFKK

-391 FKITAKIPKKN
+391 FKITPKKLKKN
-402 NIAESITFKNFTDFI
+402 NIAESITFSKFTEFI
-417 QKIKDKLTEDSIR
+417 KKIKDKLTEDSIR
-430 YLTIIKYLNIIKK
+430 YLTIIKYLNIIKNTNPK
-443 STEGGSAILGGAL
+443 GGMSSGGAP
-456 PQNQDKQKPI
+456 PQNQDKQKQI

-472 NSQEQNPGKKYLKN
+472 NSQEQNPGKTYIKN
-486 FTDIYITL
+486 FTDIYISL

-502 KDPESAKQL
+502 KNPEGAKKL
-511 IKDITTD
+511 IKDITAEDKETTD
-518 TETAATAAATAKEE
+518 VDQDTINKEAERKKKLGEDEDEEIKREKKKRIEEWEKNNKDLYNDNNQDNRTVVSQKEADATAKI
-532 AEATAKAER
+532 K
-541 KEKEEEEATRKEKEK
+541 
-556 EKDEVEKRLE
+556 
-566 EWNKMQK
+566 QK
-573 INIELNTST
+573 QKY
-582 NSSLGKQDKDAIAAK
+582 G
-597 LKAKNIQENK
+597 QENK
-607 EFENEISRNNVQKK
+607 DISNEQSRITEQKK
-621 NLETRRKELEE
+621 NLTERKKELED

-692 NDQIALI
+692 NDQIAII
-699 TKEIGAKEQQN
+699 TKEIGAKDEQNKSLDEKKKIN
-710 ESLKEKQKINNQQ
+710 EGLMSGGGGTYTDAKNKETEKIDEEFKEK
-723 RGGYQNGGTLK
+723 YETLK
-734 DDDAAKREVQPA
+734 
-746 KPAEVQPA
+746 
-754 KPAEVQPAKPAEVQP
+754 
-769 AKPAEVQ
+769 
-776 PAKPAEVQPAKPAE
+776 
-790 VQPAKPAEVQPA
+790 
-802 ETAET
+802 
-807 AEKAEVNAQKKKFE
+807 
-821 DEIKKRKDD
+821 
-830 ESKEKQE
+830 KEKE
-837 LKKILDDNL
+837 RLTDVLKDNL
-846 DKLIKKSI
+846 YMLIQKTGEDS
-854 DGKESDLNNLYDFI
+854 GLNNLYGFI
-868 VYLKESFGGDD
+868 KYLKESFGGDDD

-899 FEKIWNEYNDG
+899 FEKIWSEYNDG
-910 IKAYNINSKNKEYL
+910 IKAYNINSKNKDYL

-956 VFVALMF
+956 VFVTLMF

-977 EYNIIKSLRYAIL
+977 EYNVIKSLRYSIL
-990 IYAGLYV
+990 IYAGLYI

-1099 DIISMLIFIFTATLI
+1099 DIISNLIFIFTATLI

>member
-50 YKYNYRIWNKIEHT
+50 YRYNYRIWNKIT
-64 ANDPITDKIYEKPAA
+64 ITDP
-79 VLSVPATDLS
+79 
-89 DPADKSSNY
+89 NY
-98 MYYDLGK
+98 MYYDLDE
-105 EKTDNNQEIEEIKK
+105 EKDNNPEIEEIKK
-119 HIKKYMKEEDEN
+119 HIKKNMKEEDDEKKD
-131 EDKSSIEIPEKIY
+131 EELSYKSSIEIPEKIY

-155 DKSIEL
+155 DNSIEL
-161 GYIPIISVVDD
+161 GYIPIIIIISVLVDG
-172 TTSNYY
+172 TTSKSYY

-189 DFQEKAQIYDDLN
+189 DFQEKAHIYDDLN

-230 KIKKLKDDI
+230 KIEKLKDEI
-239 ISTDPD
+239 ISTDKD
-245 LKEEI
+245 LKDEI

-265 TNGIKNFK
+265 TNGIKKFN
-273 KTTTKLNTT
+273 KTKTIPNTADCPET
-282 NCKDSLPGKEPFD
+282 LLSSKQPFD
-295 IIKCEIIKR
+295 IIKCEIFKR

-318 DPSVED
+318 AQPSDED
-324 KNKLNTALTT
+324 KTRLNETLTK
-334 IFTAAEEKTK
+334 IFKAAEEKTK
-344 EDMYKNYLEIDKNI
+344 DDMYENYLEIDKNI
-358 LSAIINSDE
+358 LSAIINSND
-367 LKKKIIDKK
+367 LKKKIIDNK
-376 VTKNIASFKK
+376 VTKNIDSFKN
-386 FTKDV
+386 FTKKV
-391 FKITAKIPKKN
+391 FKITAKPPKKN
-402 NIAESITFKNFTDFI
+402 NIAESITFTDFTEFI
-417 QKIKDKLTEDSIR
+417 KKIKDKLTEDSIR

-443 STEGGSAILGGAL
+443 STEGSMSSGGAP

-502 KDPESAKQL
+502 KEPESAKQF
-511 IKDITTD
+511 IKDITADDDIKKQEDTAKTTD
-518 TETAATAAATAKEE
+518 TIAAPAVDKTDTTAAPAVDKTDTPAAPAVDKTDATQDTE
-532 AEATAKAER
+532 
-541 KEKEEEEATRKEKEK
+541 
-556 EKDEVEKRLE
+556 EVEKRLE
-566 EWNKMQK
+566 EWKKMQN
-573 INIELNTST
+573 INYELNTTST
-582 NSSLGKQDKDAIAAK
+582 SGSPGKQDKDAIAAK

-723 RGGYQNGGTLK
+723 RGGYQNGGVVGEGE
-734 DDDAAKREVQPA
+734 AKAQRE
-746 KPAEVQPA
+746 
-754 KPAEVQPAKPAEVQP
+754 
-769 AKPAEVQ
+769 
-776 PAKPAEVQPAKPAE
+776 
-790 VQPAKPAEVQPA
+790 
-802 ETAET
+802 
-807 AEKAEVNAQKKKFE
+807 KFE
-821 DEIKKRKDD
+821 AEIEKRKGD
-830 ESKEKQE
+830 ENKEKIK
-837 LKKILDDNL
+837 LKNILEDNL
-846 DKLIKKSI
+846 NKLIKKSS
-854 DGKESDLNNLYDFI
+854 GTESELNNLYDFI
-868 VYLKESFGGDD
+868 KYLKESFGGDD
-879 DDNNNMDTVSSKK
+879 DDDNNMDTVSSKK

-910 IKAYNINSKNKEYL
+910 IRAYNNNSKNKEYL

-1052 FINNVGDILDFTYIY
+1052 FINNVGDVLDFTYIY

-1076 NLLSGEFENNLS
+1076 NLLSGEFENNLT

>member
-1 MTENRIK
+1 
-8 ALKNIISMDYGTKY
+8 MDYGTKY

-64 ANDPITDKIYEKPAA
+64 ATDPITDKIYEKPAA

-105 EKTDNNQEIEEIKK
+105 EETDNNQEIEEIIK

-161 GYIPIISVVDD
+161 GYIPIISVVEVDK

-239 ISTDPD
+239 ISTDTD
-245 LKEEI
+245 LKDEI

-265 TNGIKNFK
+265 TNGIKKFN
-273 KTTTKLNTT
+273 KTTTKLDTI
-282 NCKDSLPGKEPFD
+282 NCKDSHLHGKKEPFD
-295 IIKCEIIKR
+295 IIKCEIFKR

-318 DPSVED
+318 DPSDED

-334 IFTAAEEKTK
+334 IFTTAEEKTK

-391 FKITAKIPKKN
+391 FKITAKTPKKN

-430 YLTIIKYLNIIKK
+430 YLTIIKYLNIIKNTNPK
-443 STEGGSAILGGAL
+443 GGMSSGGAP
-456 PQNQDKQKPI
+456 PQNQDKQKQI

-502 KDPESAKQL
+502 KEPELAKQF
-511 IKDITTD
+511 IKDITAD
-518 TETAATAAATAKEE
+518 TETAATAEEE
-532 AEATAKAER
+532 AKKTTEEAER
-541 KEKEEEEATRKEKEK
+541 KEKEEKEKKEKEEKEEAARKEKER
-556 EKDEVEKRLE
+556 EDEVNKRLD
-566 EWNKMQK
+566 EWNKMRK
-573 INIELNTST
+573 INMELSTTSI
-582 NSSLGKQDKDAIAAK
+582 SGSLGKQDKDAIAAK

-734 DDDAAKREVQPA
+734 DDDAAKR
-746 KPAEVQPA
+746 
-754 KPAEVQPAKPAEVQP
+754 
-769 AKPAEVQ
+769 
-776 PAKPAEVQPAKPAE
+776 E

>member
-1 MTENRIK
+1 
-8 ALKNIISMDYGTKY
+8 MDYGTKY

-50 YKYNYRIWNKIEHT
+50 YKYNYRIWNKIEDKDT
-64 ANDPITDKIYEKPAA
+64 ISNKIYQN
-79 VLSVPATDLS
+79 T
-89 DPADKSSNY
+89 ADAHHADTSNIY
-98 MYYDLGK
+98 MYYDLDG
-105 EKTDNNQEIEEIKK
+105 EKDNNPEIKEIEKYIKNN
-119 HIKKYMKEEDEN
+119 MKEEDDEKKKGEELSN
-131 EDKSSIEIPEKIY
+131 KSSIEIPEKIY

-161 GYIPIISVVDD
+161 GYIPIISVVADK

-230 KIKKLKDDI
+230 KIEKLKDDI
-239 ISTDPD
+239 ISTDTD
-245 LKEEI
+245 LKDEI

-265 TNGIKNFK
+265 TNGIKKFN
-273 KTTTKLNTT
+273 KTTTKLDTI
-282 NCKDSLPGKEPFD
+282 NCKDSHLHGKKEPFD
-295 IIKCEIIKR
+295 IIKCEIFKR

-318 DPSVED
+318 APSVEN
-324 KNKLNTALTT
+324 KEKLNTTLTK
-334 IFTAAEEKTK
+334 IFEATEKTK
-344 EDMYKNYLEIDKNI
+344 EDMYENYLEIDKNI

-376 VTKNIASFKK
+376 VTENIKSFKK

-391 FKITAKIPKKN
+391 FKITPKKLKKN
-402 NIAESITFKNFTDFI
+402 NIAESITFSKFTEFI
-417 QKIKDKLTEDSIR
+417 KKIKDKLTEDSIR
-430 YLTIIKYLNIIKK
+430 YLTIIKYLNIIKN
-443 STEGGSAILGGAL
+443 TNNGGSAILGGAP

-472 NSQEQNPGKKYLKN
+472 NSQEQNPGKTYIKN
-486 FTDIYITL
+486 FTDIYISL

-502 KDPESAKQL
+502 KNPEGAKQL
-511 IKDITTD
+511 IKDITTEDKETTDVEQD
-518 TETAATAAATAKEE
+518 TINTEERNKKLKEEDEDKDKEIIREKKKRIEEWEKNNKDLYNDNNQENRAIVNQRE
-532 AEATAKAER
+532 AEA
-541 KEKEEEEATRKEKEK
+541 
-556 EKDEVEKRLE
+556 
-566 EWNKMQK
+566 
-573 INIELNTST
+573 
-582 NSSLGKQDKDAIAAK
+582 AAK
-597 LKAKNIQENK
+597 MKQKQKYGQENK
-607 EFENEISRNNVQKK
+607 DISNEQSRITEQKK
-621 NLETRRKELEE
+621 NLTERKKELED

-699 TKEIGAKEQQN
+699 TKEIGAKDEQN
-710 ESLKEKQKINNQQ
+710 KSLDEKKKINEGLM
-723 RGGYQNGGTLK
+723 RGGGDTYTDAKKYEEDKIDEEFKNKYETLK
-734 DDDAAKREVQPA
+734 KDKERLTEV
-746 KPAEVQPA
+746 
-754 KPAEVQPAKPAEVQP
+754 
-769 AKPAEVQ
+769 
-776 PAKPAEVQPAKPAE
+776 
-790 VQPAKPAEVQPA
+790 
-802 ETAET
+802 
-807 AEKAEVNAQKKKFE
+807 
-821 DEIKKRKDD
+821 
-830 ESKEKQE
+830 
-837 LKKILDDNL
+837 LKDNL
-846 DKLIKKSI
+846 YMLIQKTDEDS
-854 DGKESDLNNLYDFI
+854 GLNNLYDFI
-868 VYLKESFGGDD
+868 KYLKESFGGDD

-899 FEKIWNEYNDG
+899 FEKIWSEYNDG
-910 IKAYNINSKNKEYL
+910 IKAYNINSKNKDYL
-924 TYINEGEKLKNKII
+924 TYMNEGEKLKNKII

-977 EYNIIKSLRYAIL
+977 EYNVIKSLRYSIL
-990 IYAGLYV
+990 IYTGLYI